1 MTHRFRFTCTR
12 LLPAC
17 ALAALLVGPPG
28 FAPSANA
35 ADVTYP
41 GSNLDKGPLWNID
54 NSLFPAGSLSD
65 NVVTI
70 NSGNVGGDVYGNDV
84 DAAFSPVSNNTVILS
99 GGSVGGDILGGA
111 NNGAV
116 TDNNV
121 SISGFGSVLGS
132 VYGGYGAAEGTVNGN
147 DVSISDSGSVTGNV
161 LGGYSRSVNSH
172 VIGNTV
178 TISGGTVRDIYGGQ
192 SGKGNAL
199 NNRVTLDGAASQTN
213 VIYGGRVEQG
223 TARENAVVMK
233 NGSVTLGIFGG
244 IATADGGQAQDNHVT
259 MSGGSVG
266 EHLIG
271 GYVQNG
277 SGAATGNSVIFNG
290 GSVTEN
296 VYGGRSVNGPAQNNS
311 VTMTNGSANWLLGGY
326 SNSGDASGNRVEVS
340 GGTLSGGV
348 NGGETTSGN
357 ATGNSVD
364 FSNVTAT
371 YVQGGY
377 SGSGS
382 ATGNSLALHSG
393 TVQNNA
399 FGGYVD
405 SGSGEASDNSV
416 TFNGGSVTNN
426 IYGGMSAAGLAQNN
440 SVTMTNGSAKW
451 LLGGYSANGNVIG
464 NSVTFNGGSVTN
476 NIYGGMSA
484 AGLAQNN
491 SVTMTNGSAK
501 WLLGGYSANGNV
513 IGNSVN
519 VSGGTLT
526 GVSGGES
533 NSGSATG
540 NIVSISSGT
549 VQSNVNG
556 GFVASG
562 SGKATGNIV
571 NISGNAD
578 LSTATVAG
586 GISSSDAFTGNTL
599 NKNSDAAV
607 HIARNFASVNFG
619 YSGNANIGELD
630 STPTG
635 SALSG
640 VTVNTNAN
648 NVSFDGVISGS
659 GPITKTGAG
668 TLILS
673 GTNTYSGGTTI
684 SAGTLSIGSDTNIG
698 SGTNTIGNKGTLL
711 LSGNGTYTNDWTLSG
726 AGSAIATD
734 NNNTLSGVLSGNGG
748 LTKTGAG
755 TLTLTGNNT
764 YAGGTAINDGTLKGN
779 IASGTDLSIAASAIY
794 DGDNKARS
802 VGGLNGGGK
811 ILNTDGLTVQS
822 GDFAGIIDNSNTS
835 LLKNGAGTL
844 TLTGNNAYTGSTTIS
859 EGTLKGN
866 IASGTDLSIAA
877 SAIYDGDN
885 KARSVGGLNGGGKI
899 LNTSGLTV
907 QSGTFGGVIDNSNTS
922 LIKTG
927 AGTLTLTGNNAY
939 TGGTTISEGTLKG
952 NIASG
957 TDLSIAASATYDGDN
972 KARSVGDLN
981 GGGNIFNTDGLT
993 VQSGTFDGVID
1004 NSNTSLTKTGAGTLT
1019 LTGNNAYTGSTT
1031 ISEGTLK
1038 GNIASGT
1045 DLSIAASATYD
1056 GANKARSVGGLNGGG
1071 KILNTDGLTVQSGTF
1086 GGVIGNS
1093 NTSLIK
1099 TGAGTLTLTGTNA
1112 YTGSTT
1118 ISEGTLKGNIA
1129 SGTDL
1134 SIADSATYDGDN
1146 KARSVGGLNG
1156 AGNILNTDG
1165 LTVQSGDF
1173 AGSIDNSNSGLTKTG
1188 AGTLTLSGTNTYT
1201 GMTTVRS
1208 GTLALGSDLTSNQLT
1223 LYGGTVFDRGSHNHS
1238 LDNGILSVNGA
1249 NGQSAMYKGDL
1260 SARNATLNFISPVHP
1275 TQPLL
1280 RVTGDADVSGSA
1292 CNVGLAGG
1300 TSLASGSTLTL
1311 LEVDPDKTLTANN
1324 LQRGNGIVQIGSTVA
1339 HDITADVNLDPTTR
1353 RLNAVTAQVS
1363 PGRATD
1369 QSKALSEG
1377 FLGGLALNL
1386 QGADLV
1392 AGRGMDSAVR
1402 ASSGTDDAERHGFAG
1417 FGALSGGSLRYN
1429 TGSHLD
1435 MNSLSL
1441 LTGLAWG
1448 IDLAPGRLTLGAFF
1462 EYGNGSYDTHNSF
1475 TNAASVDGDGNA
1487 YYLGGGI
1494 LARMDFVN
1502 IGPGRFYAE
1511 ASGRAGKTHNE
1522 YDSSDLRD
1530 AAGRKADYDSS
1541 SPYYGLHFGTG
1552 YVWNINDAA
1561 TLDLYGKYF
1570 WTRQQGDSVGLST
1583 GEHLSFDDINSSRL
1597 RFGGRFAYILNEHVA
1612 PYIGAAW
1619 EHEFDG
1625 KARAK
1630 TNGFDI
1636 DAPNLRGNTGIGELG
1651 LSLTPSADLPLTIDL
1666 GVQGYTGKHEGVTG
1680 SLMVKWEF

>member
-147 DVSISDSGSVTGNV
+147 DVSIFDSGSVTGNV

-178 TISGGTVRDIYGGQ
+178 TISGGTVKDIYGGQ

-199 NNRVTLDGAASQTN
+199 NNRVTLDGAASQAN

-244 IATADGGQAQDNHVT
+244 IATVDGGQAQDNHVT
-259 MSGGSVG
+259 MSGGAVG

-277 SGAATGNSVIFNG
+277 NGAATGNSVIFNG

-311 VTMTNGSANWLLGGY
+311 VTMTNGSAKWLLGGY

-382 ATGNSLALHSG
+382 ATGNSLAIRSG

-405 SGSGEASDNSV
+405 SGSGEAS
-416 TFNGGSVTNN
+416 
-426 IYGGMSAAGLAQNN
+426 
-440 SVTMTNGSAKW
+440 
-451 LLGGYSANGNVIG
+451 G
-464 NSVTFNGGSVTN
+464 NSVTFNGGSVAN

-519 VSGGTLT
+519 VSGGT
-526 GVSGGES
+526 
-533 NSGSATG
+533 
-540 NIVSISSGT
+540 

-578 LSTATVAG
+578 LSGAVVAG
-586 GISSSDAFTGNTL
+586 GSSPDGDAFTDNTL
-599 NKNSDAAV
+599 NKNSDATV
-607 HIARNFASVNFG
+607 NIARNFASVNFG
-619 YSGNANIGELD
+619 YSGTANIGELD

-659 GPITKTGAG
+659 GSMTKAGAG

-748 LTKTGAG
+748 LTKTGTG

-811 ILNTDGLTVQS
+811 ILNTDCLTVQ
-822 GDFAGIIDNSNTS
+822 N
-835 LLKNGAGTL
+835 
-844 TLTGNNAYTGSTTIS
+844 
-859 EGTLKGN
+859 
-866 IASGTDLSIAA
+866 
-877 SAIYDGDN
+877 
-885 KARSVGGLNGGGKI
+885 
-899 LNTSGLTV
+899 
-907 QSGTFGGVIDNSNTS
+907 GTFGGVIDNSNTS
-922 LIKTG
+922 
-927 AGTLTLTGNNAY
+927 
-939 TGGTTISEGTLKG
+939 
-952 NIASG
+952 
-957 TDLSIAASATYDGDN
+957 
-972 KARSVGDLN
+972 
-981 GGGNIFNTDGLT
+981 
-993 VQSGTFDGVID
+993 
-1004 NSNTSLTKTGAGTLT
+1004 
-1019 LTGNNAYTGSTT
+1019 
-1031 ISEGTLK
+1031 
-1038 GNIASGT
+1038 
-1045 DLSIAASATYD
+1045 
-1056 GANKARSVGGLNGGG
+1056 
-1071 KILNTDGLTVQSGTF
+1071 
-1086 GGVIGNS
+1086 
-1093 NTSLIK
+1093 
-1099 TGAGTLTLTGTNA
+1099 
-1112 YTGSTT
+1112 
-1118 ISEGTLKGNIA
+1118 
-1129 SGTDL
+1129 
-1134 SIADSATYDGDN
+1134 
-1146 KARSVGGLNG
+1146 
-1156 AGNILNTDG
+1156 
-1165 LTVQSGDF
+1165 
-1173 AGSIDNSNSGLTKTG
+1173 LTKTG

-1208 GTLALGSDLTSNQLT
+1208 GALALGSDLTSNQLT
-1223 LYGGTVFDRGSHNHS
+1223 LYGGTVFDRGSHNHN

-1625 KARAK
+1625 KARAT

-1636 DAPNLRGNTGIGELG
+1636 DAPNLHGNTGIGELG

-1666 GVQGYTGKHEGVTG
+1666 GVQGYTGKREGVTG

>member
-147 DVSISDSGSVTGNV
+147 DVSIFDSGSVTGNV

-178 TISGGTVRDIYGGQ
+178 TISGGTVKDIYGGQ

-199 NNRVTLDGAASQTN
+199 NNRVTLDGAASQAN

-244 IATADGGQAQDNHVT
+244 IATVDGGQAQDNHVT
-259 MSGGSVG
+259 MSGGAVG

-277 SGAATGNSVIFNG
+277 NGAATGNSVIFNG

-311 VTMTNGSANWLLGGY
+311 VTMTNGSAKWLLGGY

-382 ATGNSLALHSG
+382 ATGNSLAIRSG

-405 SGSGEASDNSV
+405 SGSGEAS
-416 TFNGGSVTNN
+416 
-426 IYGGMSAAGLAQNN
+426 
-440 SVTMTNGSAKW
+440 
-451 LLGGYSANGNVIG
+451 G
-464 NSVTFNGGSVTN
+464 NSVTFNGGSVAN

-519 VSGGTLT
+519 VSGGT
-526 GVSGGES
+526 
-533 NSGSATG
+533 
-540 NIVSISSGT
+540 

-578 LSTATVAG
+578 LSGAVVAG
-586 GISSSDAFTGNTL
+586 GSSPDGDAFTDNTL
-599 NKNSDAAV
+599 NKNSDATV
-607 HIARNFASVNFG
+607 NIARNFASVNFG
-619 YSGNANIGELD
+619 YSGTANIGELD

-659 GPITKTGAG
+659 GSMTKAGAG

-748 LTKTGAG
+748 LTKTGTG

-822 GDFAGIIDNSNTS
+822 GDFAGFIDNSNTS
-835 LLKNGAGTL
+835 LTKTGAGTL
-844 TLTGNNAYTGSTTIS
+844 TLTGNNAYTGGTTVS

-899 LNTSGLTV
+899 LNTDCLTVQNGTFGGVIDNSNTSLTKTGAGTLTLTGNNAYTSGTTISEGTLKGNIASGTDLSIVDSAIYDGDNKARSVGGLNGGGKILNTDCLTVQNGTFGGVIDNSNTSLTKTGAGTLTLTGNNAYTSGTTISEGTLKGNIASGTDLSIAAGAIYDGDNKARSVGGLNGGGKILNTDGLTV
-907 QSGTFGGVIDNSNTS
+907 QSGAFGGVIDNSNTS

-939 TGGTTISEGTLKG
+939 TGGTTINAGTLKG

-993 VQSGTFDGVID
+993 VQSGTFGGVID
-1004 NSNTSLTKTGAGTLT
+1004 NSNTS
-1019 LTGNNAYTGSTT
+1019 
-1031 ISEGTLK
+1031 
-1038 GNIASGT
+1038 
-1045 DLSIAASATYD
+1045 
-1056 GANKARSVGGLNGGG
+1056 
-1071 KILNTDGLTVQSGTF
+1071 
-1086 GGVIGNS
+1086 
-1093 NTSLIK
+1093 
-1099 TGAGTLTLTGTNA
+1099 
-1112 YTGSTT
+1112 
-1118 ISEGTLKGNIA
+1118 
-1129 SGTDL
+1129 
-1134 SIADSATYDGDN
+1134 
-1146 KARSVGGLNG
+1146 
-1156 AGNILNTDG
+1156 
-1165 LTVQSGDF
+1165 
-1173 AGSIDNSNSGLTKTG
+1173 LTKTG

-1208 GTLALGSDLTSNQLT
+1208 GALALGSDLTSNQLT
-1223 LYGGTVFDRGSHNHS
+1223 LYGGTVFDRGSHNHN

-1625 KARAK
+1625 KARAT

-1636 DAPNLRGNTGIGELG
+1636 DAPNLHGNTGIGELG

-1666 GVQGYTGKHEGVTG
+1666 GVQGYTGKREGVTG

>member
-28 FAPSANA
+28 FAPSTNA

-41 GSNLDKGPLWNID
+41 GSNLDKGPLWNIG

-70 NSGNVGGDVYGNDV
+70 NSGNVSGDVYGNDV

-116 TDNNV
+116 TGNKV

-172 VIGNTV
+172 LIGNTV

-199 NNRVTLDGAASQTN
+199 NNRVTLDGAASQAN

-326 SNSGDASGNRVEVS
+326 SDSGDVSGNSVNVS

-357 ATGNSVD
+357 ATGNSAD

-416 TFNGGSVTNN
+416 TFNGGSVANN

-464 NSVTFNGGSVTN
+464 NS
-476 NIYGGMSA
+476 I
-484 AGLAQNN
+484 
-491 SVTMTNGSAK
+491 
-501 WLLGGYSANGNV
+501 
-513 IGNSVN
+513 N

-540 NIVSISSGT
+540 NIVSISGGT

-659 GPITKTGAG
+659 GSITKAGAG

-748 LTKTGAG
+748 LTKKGG
-755 TLTLTGNNT
+755 GILTLTGNNAYT
-764 YAGGTAINDGTLKGN
+764 GSTTISEGTLKGN

-835 LLKNGAGTL
+835 L
-844 TLTGNNAYTGSTTIS
+844 
-859 EGTLKGN
+859 
-866 IASGTDLSIAA
+866 
-877 SAIYDGDN
+877 
-885 KARSVGGLNGGGKI
+885 
-899 LNTSGLTV
+899 
-907 QSGTFGGVIDNSNTS
+907 
-922 LIKTG
+922 
-927 AGTLTLTGNNAY
+927 
-939 TGGTTISEGTLKG
+939 
-952 NIASG
+952 
-957 TDLSIAASATYDGDN
+957 
-972 KARSVGDLN
+972 
-981 GGGNIFNTDGLT
+981 
-993 VQSGTFDGVID
+993 
-1004 NSNTSLTKTGAGTLT
+1004 
-1019 LTGNNAYTGSTT
+1019 
-1031 ISEGTLK
+1031 
-1038 GNIASGT
+1038 
-1045 DLSIAASATYD
+1045 
-1056 GANKARSVGGLNGGG
+1056 
-1071 KILNTDGLTVQSGTF
+1071 
-1086 GGVIGNS
+1086 
-1093 NTSLIK
+1093 
-1099 TGAGTLTLTGTNA
+1099 
-1112 YTGSTT
+1112 
-1118 ISEGTLKGNIA
+1118 
-1129 SGTDL
+1129 
-1134 SIADSATYDGDN
+1134 
-1146 KARSVGGLNG
+1146 
-1156 AGNILNTDG
+1156 
-1165 LTVQSGDF
+1165 
-1173 AGSIDNSNSGLTKTG
+1173 TKTG

-1208 GTLALGSDLTSNQLT
+1208 GTLTLGSDLTSNQLT

-1238 LDNGILSVNGA
+1238 MDNGILSVNGV

-1275 TQPLL
+1275 TQSLL
-1280 RVTGDADVSGSA
+1280 RVTGDTDVSGSA
-1292 CNVGLAGG
+1292 YNVGLAGG

-1417 FGALSGGSLRYN
+1417 FGVLSGGSLRYN

-1625 KARAK
+1625 KARAR

>member
-41 GSNLDKGPLWNID
+41 GSNLDKGPLWNIG

-65 NVVTI
+65 NKVTI
-70 NSGNVGGDVYGNDV
+70 NSGNVSGDVYGNDV

-147 DVSISDSGSVTGNV
+147 DVSIFDSGSVTGNV

-172 VIGNTV
+172 VIENTV

-199 NNRVTLDGAASQTN
+199 NNSVTLDGAVSQAN

-326 SNSGDASGNRVEVS
+326 S
-340 GGTLSGGV
+340 
-348 NGGETTSGN
+348 
-357 ATGNSVD
+357 
-364 FSNVTAT
+364 
-371 YVQGGY
+371 
-377 SGSGS
+377 
-382 ATGNSLALHSG
+382 
-393 TVQNNA
+393 
-399 FGGYVD
+399 
-405 SGSGEASDNSV
+405 
-416 TFNGGSVTNN
+416 
-426 IYGGMSAAGLAQNN
+426 
-440 SVTMTNGSAKW
+440 
-451 LLGGYSANGNVIG
+451 
-464 NSVTFNGGSVTN
+464 
-476 NIYGGMSA
+476 
-484 AGLAQNN
+484 
-491 SVTMTNGSAK
+491 
-501 WLLGGYSANGNV
+501 ANGNV

-540 NIVSISSGT
+540 NIVSISGGT

-578 LSTATVAG
+578 LSGAVVAG
-586 GISSSDAFTGNTL
+586 GSSPDGDAFTDNTL

-607 HIARNFASVNFG
+607 HLARNFASVNFG
-619 YSGNANIGELD
+619 YSGTANIGELD

-659 GPITKTGAG
+659 GSITKTGAG

-755 TLTLTGNNT
+755 TLTL
-764 YAGGTAINDGTLKGN
+764 
-779 IASGTDLSIAASAIY
+779 
-794 DGDNKARS
+794 
-802 VGGLNGGGK
+802 
-811 ILNTDGLTVQS
+811 
-822 GDFAGIIDNSNTS
+822 
-835 LLKNGAGTL
+835 
-844 TLTGNNAYTGSTTIS
+844 
-859 EGTLKGN
+859 
-866 IASGTDLSIAA
+866 
-877 SAIYDGDN
+877 
-885 KARSVGGLNGGGKI
+885 
-899 LNTSGLTV
+899 
-907 QSGTFGGVIDNSNTS
+907 
-922 LIKTG
+922 
-927 AGTLTLTGNNAY
+927 
-939 TGGTTISEGTLKG
+939 
-952 NIASG
+952 
-957 TDLSIAASATYDGDN
+957 
-972 KARSVGDLN
+972 
-981 GGGNIFNTDGLT
+981 
-993 VQSGTFDGVID
+993 
-1004 NSNTSLTKTGAGTLT
+1004 
-1019 LTGNNAYTGSTT
+1019 
-1031 ISEGTLK
+1031 
-1038 GNIASGT
+1038 
-1045 DLSIAASATYD
+1045 
-1056 GANKARSVGGLNGGG
+1056 
-1071 KILNTDGLTVQSGTF
+1071 
-1086 GGVIGNS
+1086 
-1093 NTSLIK
+1093 
-1099 TGAGTLTLTGTNA
+1099 
-1112 YTGSTT
+1112 
-1118 ISEGTLKGNIA
+1118 
-1129 SGTDL
+1129 
-1134 SIADSATYDGDN
+1134 
-1146 KARSVGGLNG
+1146 
-1156 AGNILNTDG
+1156 
-1165 LTVQSGDF
+1165 
-1173 AGSIDNSNSGLTKTG
+1173 
-1188 AGTLTLSGTNTYT
+1188 SGTNTYT

-1208 GTLALGSDLTSNQLT
+1208 GTLALGSELTSNQLT

-1311 LEVDPDKTLTANN
+1311 LDVDPDKTLTANN

-1339 HDITADVNLDPTTR
+1339 HDITTDVALDPTTG
-1353 RLNAVTAQVS
+1353 RLSAVTAQVS

-1625 KARAK
+1625 KARAR

-1651 LSLTPSADLPLTIDL
+1651 LSLTPSADLPLTVDL

>member
-147 DVSISDSGSVTGNV
+147 DVSIFDSGSVTGNV

-199 NNRVTLDGAASQTN
+199 NNSVTLDGAASQAN

-259 MSGGSVG
+259 MSGGAVG

-311 VTMTNGSANWLLGGY
+311 VTMTNGSAKWLLGGY

-464 NSVTFNGGSVTN
+464 NSV
-476 NIYGGMSA
+476 NI
-484 AGLAQNN
+484 
-491 SVTMTNGSAK
+491 
-501 WLLGGYSANGNV
+501 
-513 IGNSVN
+513 
-519 VSGGTLT
+519 SGGTLT

-540 NIVSISSGT
+540 NIVSISGGT

-659 GPITKTGAG
+659 GSITKTGAG

-684 SAGTLSIGSDTNIG
+684 SAGTL
-698 SGTNTIGNKGTLL
+698 
-711 LSGNGTYTNDWTLSG
+711 
-726 AGSAIATD
+726 
-734 NNNTLSGVLSGNGG
+734 
-748 LTKTGAG
+748 
-755 TLTLTGNNT
+755 
-764 YAGGTAINDGTLKGN
+764 KGN
-779 IASGTDLSIAASAIY
+779 IASGTDLSIADSAIY

-802 VGGLNGGGK
+802 VGGLNGAGK
-811 ILNTDGLTVQS
+811 ILNTNGLTVQS

-859 EGTLKGN
+859 AGTLKGN
-866 IASGTDLSIAA
+866 IASGTDLSIAD

-885 KARSVGGLNGGGKI
+885 KARSVGGLNGAGKI
-899 LNTSGLTV
+899 LNTNGLTV
-907 QSGTFGGVIDNSNTS
+907 QSGDFAGIIDNSNTSLLKNGAGTLTLTGNNAYTGSTTISAGTLKGNIASGTDLSIADSATYDGDNKARSVGGLNGDGKILNTDGLTVQNGTFGGVIDNSNTS
-922 LIKTG
+922 LTKTG
-927 AGTLTLTGNNAY
+927 AGTLTLTRNNAY

-957 TDLSIAASATYDGDN
+957 TDLSIVDNATYDGDN
-972 KARSVGDLN
+972 KARSVGGLN
-981 GGGNIFNTDGLT
+981 GGGN
-993 VQSGTFDGVID
+993 
-1004 NSNTSLTKTGAGTLT
+1004 
-1019 LTGNNAYTGSTT
+1019 
-1031 ISEGTLK
+1031 
-1038 GNIASGT
+1038 
-1045 DLSIAASATYD
+1045 
-1056 GANKARSVGGLNGGG
+1056 
-1071 KILNTDGLTVQSGTF
+1071 ILNTDGLTVQSGTF

-1112 YTGSTT
+1112 YTGGTT

-1134 SIADSATYDGDN
+1134 SIADSATYDGAN

-1156 AGNILNTDG
+1156 GGKILNTNG

-1173 AGSIDNSNSGLTKTG
+1173 AGIIDNSNTSLLKTG

-1249 NGQSAMYKGDL
+1249 NGQSSMYKGDL

-1441 LTGLAWG
+1441 LTGLSWG

-1625 KARAK
+1625 KARAT

-1636 DAPNLRGNTGIGELG
+1636 DAPNLHGNTGIGELG
-1651 LSLTPSADLPLTIDL
+1651 ISLTPSADLPLTVDL
-1666 GVQGYTGKHEGVTG
+1666 GVQGYTGKREGVTG

>member
-41 GSNLDKGPLWNID
+41 GSNLDKGPLWNIG

-65 NVVTI
+65 NKVTI
-70 NSGNVGGDVYGNDV
+70 NSGNVSGDVYGNDV

-147 DVSISDSGSVTGNV
+147 DVSIFDSGSVTGNV

-172 VIGNTV
+172 VIENTV

-199 NNRVTLDGAASQTN
+199 NNSVTLDGAVSQAN

-326 SNSGDASGNRVEVS
+326 S
-340 GGTLSGGV
+340 
-348 NGGETTSGN
+348 
-357 ATGNSVD
+357 
-364 FSNVTAT
+364 
-371 YVQGGY
+371 
-377 SGSGS
+377 
-382 ATGNSLALHSG
+382 
-393 TVQNNA
+393 
-399 FGGYVD
+399 
-405 SGSGEASDNSV
+405 
-416 TFNGGSVTNN
+416 
-426 IYGGMSAAGLAQNN
+426 
-440 SVTMTNGSAKW
+440 
-451 LLGGYSANGNVIG
+451 
-464 NSVTFNGGSVTN
+464 
-476 NIYGGMSA
+476 
-484 AGLAQNN
+484 
-491 SVTMTNGSAK
+491 
-501 WLLGGYSANGNV
+501 ANGNV

-540 NIVSISSGT
+540 NIVSISGGT

-556 GFVASG
+556 CFVASG

-578 LSTATVAG
+578 LSGAVVAG
-586 GISSSDAFTGNTL
+586 GSSPDGDAFTDNTL

-607 HIARNFASVNFG
+607 HLARNFASVNFG
-619 YSGNANIGELD
+619 YSGTANIGELD

-659 GPITKTGAG
+659 GSITKTGAG

-755 TLTLTGNNT
+755 TLTL
-764 YAGGTAINDGTLKGN
+764 
-779 IASGTDLSIAASAIY
+779 
-794 DGDNKARS
+794 
-802 VGGLNGGGK
+802 
-811 ILNTDGLTVQS
+811 
-822 GDFAGIIDNSNTS
+822 
-835 LLKNGAGTL
+835 
-844 TLTGNNAYTGSTTIS
+844 
-859 EGTLKGN
+859 
-866 IASGTDLSIAA
+866 
-877 SAIYDGDN
+877 
-885 KARSVGGLNGGGKI
+885 
-899 LNTSGLTV
+899 
-907 QSGTFGGVIDNSNTS
+907 
-922 LIKTG
+922 
-927 AGTLTLTGNNAY
+927 
-939 TGGTTISEGTLKG
+939 
-952 NIASG
+952 
-957 TDLSIAASATYDGDN
+957 
-972 KARSVGDLN
+972 
-981 GGGNIFNTDGLT
+981 
-993 VQSGTFDGVID
+993 
-1004 NSNTSLTKTGAGTLT
+1004 
-1019 LTGNNAYTGSTT
+1019 
-1031 ISEGTLK
+1031 
-1038 GNIASGT
+1038 
-1045 DLSIAASATYD
+1045 
-1056 GANKARSVGGLNGGG
+1056 
-1071 KILNTDGLTVQSGTF
+1071 
-1086 GGVIGNS
+1086 
-1093 NTSLIK
+1093 
-1099 TGAGTLTLTGTNA
+1099 
-1112 YTGSTT
+1112 
-1118 ISEGTLKGNIA
+1118 
-1129 SGTDL
+1129 
-1134 SIADSATYDGDN
+1134 
-1146 KARSVGGLNG
+1146 
-1156 AGNILNTDG
+1156 
-1165 LTVQSGDF
+1165 
-1173 AGSIDNSNSGLTKTG
+1173 
-1188 AGTLTLSGTNTYT
+1188 SGTNTYT

-1208 GTLALGSDLTSNQLT
+1208 GTLALGSELTSNQLT

-1311 LEVDPDKTLTANN
+1311 LDVDPDKTLTANN

-1339 HDITADVNLDPTTR
+1339 HDITTDVALDPTTG
-1353 RLNAVTAQVS
+1353 RLSAVTAQVS

-1625 KARAK
+1625 KARAR

-1651 LSLTPSADLPLTIDL
+1651 LSLTPSADLPLTVDL

>member
-41 GSNLDKGPLWNID
+41 GSNLDKGPLWNIG

-65 NVVTI
+65 NVVTT

-326 SNSGDASGNRVEVS
+326 SDSGDVSGNSVNVS

-464 NSVTFNGGSVTN
+464 NSV
-476 NIYGGMSA
+476 
-484 AGLAQNN
+484 
-491 SVTMTNGSAK
+491 
-501 WLLGGYSANGNV
+501 
-513 IGNSVN
+513 N

-540 NIVSISSGT
+540 NIVSISGGT

-578 LSTATVAG
+578 LSGAVVAG
-586 GISSSDAFTGNTL
+586 GSSPDGDAFTDNTL

-607 HIARNFASVNFG
+607 HLARNFASVNFG
-619 YSGNANIGELD
+619 YSGTANIGELD

-659 GPITKTGAG
+659 GSITKTGAG

-734 NNNTLSGVLSGNGG
+734 NNNTLSGVLSGNG
-748 LTKTGAG
+748 
-755 TLTLTGNNT
+755 
-764 YAGGTAINDGTLKGN
+764 
-779 IASGTDLSIAASAIY
+779 
-794 DGDNKARS
+794 
-802 VGGLNGGGK
+802 
-811 ILNTDGLTVQS
+811 
-822 GDFAGIIDNSNTS
+822 
-835 LLKNGAGTL
+835 
-844 TLTGNNAYTGSTTIS
+844 
-859 EGTLKGN
+859 
-866 IASGTDLSIAA
+866 
-877 SAIYDGDN
+877 
-885 KARSVGGLNGGGKI
+885 
-899 LNTSGLTV
+899 
-907 QSGTFGGVIDNSNTS
+907 
-922 LIKTG
+922 
-927 AGTLTLTGNNAY
+927 
-939 TGGTTISEGTLKG
+939 
-952 NIASG
+952 
-957 TDLSIAASATYDGDN
+957 
-972 KARSVGDLN
+972 
-981 GGGNIFNTDGLT
+981 
-993 VQSGTFDGVID
+993 
-1004 NSNTSLTKTGAGTLT
+1004 
-1019 LTGNNAYTGSTT
+1019 
-1031 ISEGTLK
+1031 
-1038 GNIASGT
+1038 
-1045 DLSIAASATYD
+1045 
-1056 GANKARSVGGLNGGG
+1056 
-1071 KILNTDGLTVQSGTF
+1071 
-1086 GGVIGNS
+1086 
-1093 NTSLIK
+1093 
-1099 TGAGTLTLTGTNA
+1099 
-1112 YTGSTT
+1112 
-1118 ISEGTLKGNIA
+1118 
-1129 SGTDL
+1129 
-1134 SIADSATYDGDN
+1134 
-1146 KARSVGGLNG
+1146 
-1156 AGNILNTDG
+1156 
-1165 LTVQSGDF
+1165 
-1173 AGSIDNSNSGLTKTG
+1173 GLTKTG

-1292 CNVGLAGG
+1292 YNVGLSGG
-1300 TSLASGSTLTL
+1300 TSLAAGSTLTL
-1311 LEVDPDKTLTANN
+1311 LEVGAGKMLTANN
-1324 LQRGNGIVQIGSTVA
+1324 LRKGGGIVQIGSTVA
-1339 HDITADVNLDPTTR
+1339 HDITTDVALDPTTG

-1369 QSKALSEG
+1369 QSKALPEG

-1502 IGPGRFYAE
+1502 TGPGRFYAE

>member
-147 DVSISDSGSVTGNV
+147 DVSIFDSGSVTGNV

-199 NNRVTLDGAASQTN
+199 NNSVTLDGAASQAN

-259 MSGGSVG
+259 MSGGAVG

-311 VTMTNGSANWLLGGY
+311 VTMTNGSAKWLLGGY

-382 ATGNSLALHSG
+382 ATGNSLAIRSG

-405 SGSGEASDNSV
+405 SGSGEAS
-416 TFNGGSVTNN
+416 
-426 IYGGMSAAGLAQNN
+426 
-440 SVTMTNGSAKW
+440 
-451 LLGGYSANGNVIG
+451 G

-578 LSTATVAG
+578 LSGAVVAG
-586 GISSSDAFTGNTL
+586 GSSPDGDAFTGNTL

-619 YSGNANIGELD
+619 YSGNANNGELD

-659 GPITKTGAG
+659 GSITKTGAG

-779 IASGTDLSIAASAIY
+779 IASGTDLSIAASTTY

-802 VGGLNGGGK
+802 VGGLNGGG
-811 ILNTDGLTVQS
+811 N
-822 GDFAGIIDNSNTS
+822 
-835 LLKNGAGTL
+835 
-844 TLTGNNAYTGSTTIS
+844 
-859 EGTLKGN
+859 
-866 IASGTDLSIAA
+866 
-877 SAIYDGDN
+877 
-885 KARSVGGLNGGGKI
+885 
-899 LNTSGLTV
+899 
-907 QSGTFGGVIDNSNTS
+907 
-922 LIKTG
+922 
-927 AGTLTLTGNNAY
+927 
-939 TGGTTISEGTLKG
+939 
-952 NIASG
+952 
-957 TDLSIAASATYDGDN
+957 
-972 KARSVGDLN
+972 
-981 GGGNIFNTDGLT
+981 
-993 VQSGTFDGVID
+993 
-1004 NSNTSLTKTGAGTLT
+1004 
-1019 LTGNNAYTGSTT
+1019 
-1031 ISEGTLK
+1031 
-1038 GNIASGT
+1038 
-1045 DLSIAASATYD
+1045 
-1056 GANKARSVGGLNGGG
+1056 
-1071 KILNTDGLTVQSGTF
+1071 ILNTDGLTVQSGTF

-1099 TGAGTLTLTGTNA
+1099 TGAGTLTLTGNNA

-1208 GTLALGSDLTSNQLT
+1208 GTLALGNDLTSNQLT

-1619 EHEFDG
+1619 EHELDG
-1625 KARAK
+1625 KARAT

-1636 DAPNLRGNTGIGELG
+1636 DAPNLHGNTGIGELG

>member
-132 VYGGYGAAEGTVNGN
+132 VYGGYGAAEGTVSGN
-147 DVSISDSGSVTGNV
+147 NVSIFDSGSVNRNV

-199 NNRVTLDGAASQTN
+199 NNSVTLDGAASQAN

-326 SNSGDASGNRVEVS
+326 SDSGDVSGNSVNVS

-382 ATGNSLALHSG
+382 ATGNSLAIRSG

-405 SGSGEASDNSV
+405 SGSGEAS
-416 TFNGGSVTNN
+416 
-426 IYGGMSAAGLAQNN
+426 
-440 SVTMTNGSAKW
+440 
-451 LLGGYSANGNVIG
+451 G

-540 NIVSISSGT
+540 NIVSISGGT

-578 LSTATVAG
+578 LSGAVVAG
-586 GISSSDAFTGNTL
+586 GSSPDGDAFTDNTL

-607 HIARNFASVNFG
+607 HLARNFASVNFG
-619 YSGNANIGELD
+619 YSGTANIGELD

-659 GPITKTGAG
+659 GSITKTGAG

-755 TLTLTGNNT
+755 TLTL
-764 YAGGTAINDGTLKGN
+764 
-779 IASGTDLSIAASAIY
+779 
-794 DGDNKARS
+794 
-802 VGGLNGGGK
+802 
-811 ILNTDGLTVQS
+811 
-822 GDFAGIIDNSNTS
+822 
-835 LLKNGAGTL
+835 
-844 TLTGNNAYTGSTTIS
+844 
-859 EGTLKGN
+859 
-866 IASGTDLSIAA
+866 
-877 SAIYDGDN
+877 
-885 KARSVGGLNGGGKI
+885 
-899 LNTSGLTV
+899 
-907 QSGTFGGVIDNSNTS
+907 
-922 LIKTG
+922 
-927 AGTLTLTGNNAY
+927 
-939 TGGTTISEGTLKG
+939 
-952 NIASG
+952 
-957 TDLSIAASATYDGDN
+957 
-972 KARSVGDLN
+972 
-981 GGGNIFNTDGLT
+981 
-993 VQSGTFDGVID
+993 
-1004 NSNTSLTKTGAGTLT
+1004 
-1019 LTGNNAYTGSTT
+1019 
-1031 ISEGTLK
+1031 
-1038 GNIASGT
+1038 
-1045 DLSIAASATYD
+1045 
-1056 GANKARSVGGLNGGG
+1056 
-1071 KILNTDGLTVQSGTF
+1071 
-1086 GGVIGNS
+1086 
-1093 NTSLIK
+1093 
-1099 TGAGTLTLTGTNA
+1099 
-1112 YTGSTT
+1112 
-1118 ISEGTLKGNIA
+1118 
-1129 SGTDL
+1129 
-1134 SIADSATYDGDN
+1134 
-1146 KARSVGGLNG
+1146 
-1156 AGNILNTDG
+1156 
-1165 LTVQSGDF
+1165 
-1173 AGSIDNSNSGLTKTG
+1173 
-1188 AGTLTLSGTNTYT
+1188 SGTNTYT

-1208 GTLALGSDLTSNQLT
+1208 GTLALGSELTSNQLT

-1311 LEVDPDKTLTANN
+1311 LDVDPDKTLTANN

-1339 HDITADVNLDPTTR
+1339 HDITTDVALDPTTG
-1353 RLNAVTAQVS
+1353 RLSAVTAQVS

-1625 KARAK
+1625 KARAR

-1651 LSLTPSADLPLTIDL
+1651 LSLTPSADLPLTVDL

>member
-1 MTHRFRFTCTR
+1 
-12 LLPAC
+12 
-17 ALAALLVGPPG
+17 
-28 FAPSANA
+28 
-35 ADVTYP
+35 
-41 GSNLDKGPLWNID
+41 
-54 NSLFPAGSLSD
+54 
-65 NVVTI
+65 
-70 NSGNVGGDVYGNDV
+70 
-84 DAAFSPVSNNTVILS
+84 
-99 GGSVGGDILGGA
+99 
-111 NNGAV
+111 
-116 TDNNV
+116 
-121 SISGFGSVLGS
+121 
-132 VYGGYGAAEGTVNGN
+132 
-147 DVSISDSGSVTGNV
+147 
-161 LGGYSRSVNSH
+161 
-172 VIGNTV
+172 
-178 TISGGTVRDIYGGQ
+178 
-192 SGKGNAL
+192 
-199 NNRVTLDGAASQTN
+199 
-213 VIYGGRVEQG
+213 
-223 TARENAVVMK
+223 
-233 NGSVTLGIFGG
+233 
-244 IATADGGQAQDNHVT
+244 
-259 MSGGSVG
+259 
-266 EHLIG
+266 
-271 GYVQNG
+271 
-277 SGAATGNSVIFNG
+277 
-290 GSVTEN
+290 
-296 VYGGRSVNGPAQNNS
+296 
-311 VTMTNGSANWLLGGY
+311 MTNGSANWLLGGY
-326 SNSGDASGNRVEVS
+326 SDSGDVSGNSVNVS

-371 YVQGGY
+371 YIQGGY

-464 NSVTFNGGSVTN
+464 NSV
-476 NIYGGMSA
+476 NI
-484 AGLAQNN
+484 
-491 SVTMTNGSAK
+491 
-501 WLLGGYSANGNV
+501 
-513 IGNSVN
+513 
-519 VSGGTLT
+519 SGGTLT

-540 NIVSISSGT
+540 NIVSISGGT

-659 GPITKTGAG
+659 GSITKTGAG

-684 SAGTLSIGSDTNIG
+684 SAGTL
-698 SGTNTIGNKGTLL
+698 
-711 LSGNGTYTNDWTLSG
+711 
-726 AGSAIATD
+726 
-734 NNNTLSGVLSGNGG
+734 
-748 LTKTGAG
+748 
-755 TLTLTGNNT
+755 
-764 YAGGTAINDGTLKGN
+764 KGN
-779 IASGTDLSIAASAIY
+779 IASGTDLSIADSAIY

-802 VGGLNGGGK
+802 VGGLNGAGK
-811 ILNTDGLTVQS
+811 ILNTNGLTVQS

-835 LLKNGAGTL
+835 LT
-844 TLTGNNAYTGSTTIS
+844 
-859 EGTLKGN
+859 
-866 IASGTDLSIAA
+866 
-877 SAIYDGDN
+877 
-885 KARSVGGLNGGGKI
+885 
-899 LNTSGLTV
+899 
-907 QSGTFGGVIDNSNTS
+907 
-922 LIKTG
+922 KTG
-927 AGTLTLTGNNAY
+927 AGTLTLTRNNAY

-957 TDLSIAASATYDGDN
+957 TDLSIAD
-972 KARSVGDLN
+972 
-981 GGGNIFNTDGLT
+981 
-993 VQSGTFDGVID
+993 
-1004 NSNTSLTKTGAGTLT
+1004 
-1019 LTGNNAYTGSTT
+1019 
-1031 ISEGTLK
+1031 
-1038 GNIASGT
+1038 
-1045 DLSIAASATYD
+1045 SATYD

-1071 KILNTDGLTVQSGTF
+1071 KILNT
-1086 GGVIGNS
+1086 N
-1093 NTSLIK
+1093 
-1099 TGAGTLTLTGTNA
+1099 
-1112 YTGSTT
+1112 
-1118 ISEGTLKGNIA
+1118 
-1129 SGTDL
+1129 
-1134 SIADSATYDGDN
+1134 
-1146 KARSVGGLNG
+1146 
-1156 AGNILNTDG
+1156 G

-1173 AGSIDNSNSGLTKTG
+1173 AGIIDNSNTSLLKTG

-1249 NGQSAMYKGDL
+1249 NGQSSMYKGDL

-1441 LTGLAWG
+1441 LTGLSWG

-1625 KARAK
+1625 KARAT

-1636 DAPNLRGNTGIGELG
+1636 DAPNLHGNTGIGELG
-1651 LSLTPSADLPLTIDL
+1651 ISLTPSADLPLTVDL
-1666 GVQGYTGKHEGVTG
+1666 GVQGYTGKREGVTG

>member
-17 ALAALLVGPPG
+17 ALAALLAGPPG

-35 ADVTYP
+35 ADITYP
-41 GSNLDKGPLWNID
+41 GSSLDKSPLWQAIND
-54 NSLFPAGSLSD
+54 CLFPAGSLSD
-65 NVVTI
+65 NKVTI
-70 NSGNVGGDVYGNDV
+70 NSGNVSGDVYGNDV

-116 TDNNV
+116 TGNKV

-147 DVSISDSGSVTGNV
+147 DVSIFDSGSVTGNV

-199 NNRVTLDGAASQTN
+199 NNSVTLDGAASQAN

-233 NGSVTLGIFGG
+233 NGNVALGIFGG

-277 SGAATGNSVIFNG
+277 NGEASGNSVIFNG

-311 VTMTNGSANWLLGGY
+311 VTMTNGSAKWLLGGY

-382 ATGNSLALHSG
+382 ATGNSLTIRSG

-405 SGSGEASDNSV
+405 SGSGEAS
-416 TFNGGSVTNN
+416 
-426 IYGGMSAAGLAQNN
+426 
-440 SVTMTNGSAKW
+440 
-451 LLGGYSANGNVIG
+451 G

-484 AGLAQNN
+484 AGLAQSN
-491 SVTMTNGSAK
+491 SVIMTNGSAN
-501 WLLGGYSANGNV
+501 WLLGGYSDSGDV
-513 IGNSVN
+513 SGNSVN

-540 NIVSISSGT
+540 NIVSISGGT

-578 LSTATVAG
+578 LSGAVVVG
-586 GISSSDAFTGNTL
+586 GSSPDGDAFTGNTL

-607 HIARNFASVNFG
+607 KVARNFASVNFN
-619 YSGNANIGELD
+619 YSGNANIGGLE
-630 STPTG
+630 SAPTG
-635 SALSG
+635 STLSG

-659 GPITKTGAG
+659 GSITKAGAG

-755 TLTLTGNNT
+755 TLTL
-764 YAGGTAINDGTLKGN
+764 
-779 IASGTDLSIAASAIY
+779 
-794 DGDNKARS
+794 
-802 VGGLNGGGK
+802 
-811 ILNTDGLTVQS
+811 
-822 GDFAGIIDNSNTS
+822 
-835 LLKNGAGTL
+835 
-844 TLTGNNAYTGSTTIS
+844 
-859 EGTLKGN
+859 
-866 IASGTDLSIAA
+866 
-877 SAIYDGDN
+877 
-885 KARSVGGLNGGGKI
+885 
-899 LNTSGLTV
+899 
-907 QSGTFGGVIDNSNTS
+907 
-922 LIKTG
+922 
-927 AGTLTLTGNNAY
+927 
-939 TGGTTISEGTLKG
+939 
-952 NIASG
+952 
-957 TDLSIAASATYDGDN
+957 
-972 KARSVGDLN
+972 
-981 GGGNIFNTDGLT
+981 
-993 VQSGTFDGVID
+993 
-1004 NSNTSLTKTGAGTLT
+1004 
-1019 LTGNNAYTGSTT
+1019 
-1031 ISEGTLK
+1031 
-1038 GNIASGT
+1038 
-1045 DLSIAASATYD
+1045 
-1056 GANKARSVGGLNGGG
+1056 
-1071 KILNTDGLTVQSGTF
+1071 
-1086 GGVIGNS
+1086 
-1093 NTSLIK
+1093 
-1099 TGAGTLTLTGTNA
+1099 
-1112 YTGSTT
+1112 
-1118 ISEGTLKGNIA
+1118 
-1129 SGTDL
+1129 
-1134 SIADSATYDGDN
+1134 
-1146 KARSVGGLNG
+1146 
-1156 AGNILNTDG
+1156 
-1165 LTVQSGDF
+1165 
-1173 AGSIDNSNSGLTKTG
+1173 
-1188 AGTLTLSGTNTYT
+1188 SGTNTYT

-1223 LYGGTVFDRGSHNHS
+1223 LYGGTGFDRGSHNHS

-1530 AAGRKADYDSS
+1530 AAGRKSDYDSS

>member
-199 NNRVTLDGAASQTN
+199 NNSVTLDGAASQAN

-259 MSGGSVG
+259 MSGGAVG

-277 SGAATGNSVIFNG
+277 NGAATGNSVIFNG

-311 VTMTNGSANWLLGGY
+311 VTMTNGSAKWLLGGY

-382 ATGNSLALHSG
+382 ATGNSLALRSG

-426 IYGGMSAAGLAQNN
+426 IYGGMSAAGLAQSN
-440 SVTMTNGSAKW
+440 SVIMTNGSANW
-451 LLGGYSANGNVIG
+451 LLGGYSDSGDV
-464 NSVTFNGGSVTN
+464 S
-476 NIYGGMSA
+476 
-484 AGLAQNN
+484 
-491 SVTMTNGSAK
+491 
-501 WLLGGYSANGNV
+501 
-513 IGNSVN
+513 GNSVN
-519 VSGGTLT
+519 
-526 GVSGGES
+526 VSGGES

-578 LSTATVAG
+578 LSGAVVAG
-586 GISSSDAFTGNTL
+586 GSSPDGDAFTGNTL

-607 HIARNFASVNFG
+607 NIARNFASVNFG
-619 YSGNANIGELD
+619 YSGTANIGELD

-659 GPITKTGAG
+659 GSITKTGAG

-673 GTNTYSGGTTI
+673 GTNTYSGGITI

-748 LTKTGAG
+748 LTKTG
-755 TLTLTGNNT
+755 T
-764 YAGGTAINDGTLKGN
+764 
-779 IASGTDLSIAASAIY
+779 
-794 DGDNKARS
+794 
-802 VGGLNGGGK
+802 
-811 ILNTDGLTVQS
+811 
-822 GDFAGIIDNSNTS
+822 
-835 LLKNGAGTL
+835 
-844 TLTGNNAYTGSTTIS
+844 
-859 EGTLKGN
+859 
-866 IASGTDLSIAA
+866 
-877 SAIYDGDN
+877 
-885 KARSVGGLNGGGKI
+885 
-899 LNTSGLTV
+899 
-907 QSGTFGGVIDNSNTS
+907 
-922 LIKTG
+922 
-927 AGTLTLTGNNAY
+927 
-939 TGGTTISEGTLKG
+939 
-952 NIASG
+952 
-957 TDLSIAASATYDGDN
+957 
-972 KARSVGDLN
+972 
-981 GGGNIFNTDGLT
+981 
-993 VQSGTFDGVID
+993 
-1004 NSNTSLTKTGAGTLT
+1004 
-1019 LTGNNAYTGSTT
+1019 
-1031 ISEGTLK
+1031 
-1038 GNIASGT
+1038 
-1045 DLSIAASATYD
+1045 
-1056 GANKARSVGGLNGGG
+1056 
-1071 KILNTDGLTVQSGTF
+1071 
-1086 GGVIGNS
+1086 
-1093 NTSLIK
+1093 
-1099 TGAGTLTLTGTNA
+1099 
-1112 YTGSTT
+1112 
-1118 ISEGTLKGNIA
+1118 
-1129 SGTDL
+1129 
-1134 SIADSATYDGDN
+1134 
-1146 KARSVGGLNG
+1146 
-1156 AGNILNTDG
+1156 
-1165 LTVQSGDF
+1165 
-1173 AGSIDNSNSGLTKTG
+1173 
-1188 AGTLTLSGTNTYT
+1188 GTLTLSGTNTYT

-1292 CNVGLAGG
+1292 YNVGLSGG
-1300 TSLASGSTLTL
+1300 TSLAAGSTLTL
-1311 LEVDPDKTLTANN
+1311 LEVGAGKMLTANN
-1324 LQRGNGIVQIGSTVA
+1324 LRKGGGIVQIGSTVA
-1339 HDITADVNLDPTTR
+1339 HDITTDVALDPTTG

-1552 YVWNINDAA
+1552 YIWNINDAA

-1625 KARAK
+1625 KARAT

-1636 DAPNLRGNTGIGELG
+1636 DAPNLHGNTGIGELG
-1651 LSLTPSADLPLTIDL
+1651 LSLTPSADLPLTVDL

>member
-147 DVSISDSGSVTGNV
+147 DVSIFDSGSVTGNV

-199 NNRVTLDGAASQTN
+199 NNSVTLDGAASQAN

-233 NGSVTLGIFGG
+233 NGSVALGIFGG
-244 IATADGGQAQDNHVT
+244 IATVDGGQAQDNHVT

-266 EHLIG
+266 QHLIG
-271 GYVQNG
+271 GYVQSG
-277 SGAATGNSVIFNG
+277 SGEASGNSVIFNG
-290 GSVTEN
+290 GSVTGN
-296 VYGGRSVNGPAQNNS
+296 VYGGQSAAGLAQNNS

-382 ATGNSLALHSG
+382 ATGNSLAIRSG

-405 SGSGEASDNSV
+405 SGSGEASGNSV
-416 TFNGGSVTNN
+416 TFNGGSVANN
-426 IYGGMSAAGLAQNN
+426 IYGGMSAAGLVQSNN
-440 SVTMTNGSAKW
+440 VIMTNGSANW
-451 LLGGYSANGNVIG
+451 LLGGYS
-464 NSVTFNGGSVTN
+464 NSGDVS
-476 NIYGGMSA
+476 
-484 AGLAQNN
+484 
-491 SVTMTNGSAK
+491 
-501 WLLGGYSANGNV
+501 
-513 IGNSVN
+513 GNSVN

-540 NIVSISSGT
+540 NIVSISGGT
-549 VQSNVNG
+549 VHGNVNG
-556 GFVASG
+556 GFVASDN
-562 SGKATGNIV
+562 GKATGNIV
-571 NISGNAD
+571 NISGKAD
-578 LSTATVAG
+578 LSGAVVAG
-586 GISSSDAFTGNTL
+586 GSSPDGDAFTDNTL

-619 YSGNANIGELD
+619 YSGTANIGELD

-659 GPITKTGAG
+659 GSITKTGAG

-684 SAGTLSIGSDTNIG
+684 SAGILSIGSDTNIG

-844 TLTGNNAYTGSTTIS
+844 TLTGNNAYTGGTTIS

-1099 TGAGTLTLTGTNA
+1099 TGAGTLTL
-1112 YTGSTT
+1112 
-1118 ISEGTLKGNIA
+1118 
-1129 SGTDL
+1129 
-1134 SIADSATYDGDN
+1134 
-1146 KARSVGGLNG
+1146 
-1156 AGNILNTDG
+1156 
-1165 LTVQSGDF
+1165 
-1173 AGSIDNSNSGLTKTG
+1173 
-1188 AGTLTLSGTNTYT
+1188 SGTNTYT

-1249 NGQSAMYKGDL
+1249 NSQSAMYKGDL

-1292 CNVGLAGG
+1292 YNVGLAGG

-1339 HDITADVNLDPTTR
+1339 HDITADVNLDPTTG

-1369 QSKALSEG
+1369 QSKALPEG

-1502 IGPGRFYAE
+1502 TGPGRFYAE

-1666 GVQGYTGKHEGVTG
+1666 GVQGYTGKHEGVTD

>member
-17 ALAALLVGPPG
+17 ALAARLVGPPG

-147 DVSISDSGSVTGNV
+147 DVSIFDSGSVTGNV

-199 NNRVTLDGAASQTN
+199 NNSVTLDGAASQAN

-259 MSGGSVG
+259 MSGGAVG

-311 VTMTNGSANWLLGGY
+311 VTMTNGSAKWLLGGY

-464 NSVTFNGGSVTN
+464 NSV
-476 NIYGGMSA
+476 NI
-484 AGLAQNN
+484 
-491 SVTMTNGSAK
+491 
-501 WLLGGYSANGNV
+501 
-513 IGNSVN
+513 
-519 VSGGTLT
+519 SGGTLT

-540 NIVSISSGT
+540 NIVSISGGT

-659 GPITKTGAG
+659 GSITKTGAG

-684 SAGTLSIGSDTNIG
+684 SAGTLKGNIA
-698 SGTNTIGNKGTLL
+698 SGTDLSIADSAIYDGDNKARSVGGL
-711 LSGNGTYTNDWTLSG
+711 NG
-726 AGSAIATD
+726 AGKIL
-734 NNNTLSGVLSGNGG
+734 NTNG
-748 LTKTGAG
+748 LTVQSGDFAGIIDNSNTSLLKNGAG
-755 TLTLTGNNT
+755 TLTLTGNNAYT
-764 YAGGTAINDGTLKGN
+764 GSTTISEGTLKGS

-835 LLKNGAGTL
+835 LTKTGAGTL

-859 EGTLKGN
+859 DGTLKGN
-866 IASGTDLSIAA
+866 IASGTDLSIAD
-877 SAIYDGDN
+877 SATYDGDN
-885 KARSVGGLNGGGKI
+885 KARSVGGLNGDGKI
-899 LNTSGLTV
+899 LNTDGLTV
-907 QSGTFGGVIDNSNTS
+907 QNGTFGGVIDNSNTS
-922 LIKTG
+922 LTKTG
-927 AGTLTLTGNNAY
+927 AGTLTLTRNNAY

-957 TDLSIAASATYDGDN
+957 TDLSIVDNATYDGDN
-972 KARSVGDLN
+972 KARSVGGLN
-981 GGGNIFNTDGLT
+981 GGGN
-993 VQSGTFDGVID
+993 
-1004 NSNTSLTKTGAGTLT
+1004 
-1019 LTGNNAYTGSTT
+1019 
-1031 ISEGTLK
+1031 
-1038 GNIASGT
+1038 
-1045 DLSIAASATYD
+1045 
-1056 GANKARSVGGLNGGG
+1056 
-1071 KILNTDGLTVQSGTF
+1071 ILNTDGLTVQSGTF

-1112 YTGSTT
+1112 YTGGTT

-1134 SIADSATYDGDN
+1134 SIADSATYDGAN

-1156 AGNILNTDG
+1156 GGKILNTNG

-1173 AGSIDNSNSGLTKTG
+1173 AGIIDNSNTSLLKTG

-1249 NGQSAMYKGDL
+1249 NGQSSMYKGDL

-1441 LTGLAWG
+1441 LTGLSWG

-1625 KARAK
+1625 KARAT

-1636 DAPNLRGNTGIGELG
+1636 DAPNLHGNTGIGELG
-1651 LSLTPSADLPLTIDL
+1651 ISLTPSADLPLTVDL
-1666 GVQGYTGKHEGVTG
+1666 GVQGYTGKREGVTG

>member
-121 SISGFGSVLGS
+121 AISGFGSVLGS

-147 DVSISDSGSVTGNV
+147 DVSIFDSGSVTGNV

-259 MSGGSVG
+259 MSGGAVG

-326 SNSGDASGNRVEVS
+326 SDSGDVS
-340 GGTLSGGV
+340 
-348 NGGETTSGN
+348 
-357 ATGNSVD
+357 
-364 FSNVTAT
+364 
-371 YVQGGY
+371 
-377 SGSGS
+377 
-382 ATGNSLALHSG
+382 
-393 TVQNNA
+393 
-399 FGGYVD
+399 
-405 SGSGEASDNSV
+405 
-416 TFNGGSVTNN
+416 
-426 IYGGMSAAGLAQNN
+426 
-440 SVTMTNGSAKW
+440 
-451 LLGGYSANGNVIG
+451 
-464 NSVTFNGGSVTN
+464 
-476 NIYGGMSA
+476 
-484 AGLAQNN
+484 
-491 SVTMTNGSAK
+491 
-501 WLLGGYSANGNV
+501 
-513 IGNSVN
+513 GNSVN

-540 NIVSISSGT
+540 NIVSISGGT

-659 GPITKTGAG
+659 GSITKTGAG

-755 TLTLTGNNT
+755 TLTL
-764 YAGGTAINDGTLKGN
+764 
-779 IASGTDLSIAASAIY
+779 
-794 DGDNKARS
+794 
-802 VGGLNGGGK
+802 
-811 ILNTDGLTVQS
+811 
-822 GDFAGIIDNSNTS
+822 
-835 LLKNGAGTL
+835 
-844 TLTGNNAYTGSTTIS
+844 
-859 EGTLKGN
+859 
-866 IASGTDLSIAA
+866 
-877 SAIYDGDN
+877 
-885 KARSVGGLNGGGKI
+885 
-899 LNTSGLTV
+899 
-907 QSGTFGGVIDNSNTS
+907 
-922 LIKTG
+922 
-927 AGTLTLTGNNAY
+927 
-939 TGGTTISEGTLKG
+939 
-952 NIASG
+952 
-957 TDLSIAASATYDGDN
+957 
-972 KARSVGDLN
+972 
-981 GGGNIFNTDGLT
+981 
-993 VQSGTFDGVID
+993 
-1004 NSNTSLTKTGAGTLT
+1004 
-1019 LTGNNAYTGSTT
+1019 
-1031 ISEGTLK
+1031 
-1038 GNIASGT
+1038 
-1045 DLSIAASATYD
+1045 
-1056 GANKARSVGGLNGGG
+1056 
-1071 KILNTDGLTVQSGTF
+1071 
-1086 GGVIGNS
+1086 
-1093 NTSLIK
+1093 
-1099 TGAGTLTLTGTNA
+1099 
-1112 YTGSTT
+1112 
-1118 ISEGTLKGNIA
+1118 
-1129 SGTDL
+1129 
-1134 SIADSATYDGDN
+1134 
-1146 KARSVGGLNG
+1146 
-1156 AGNILNTDG
+1156 
-1165 LTVQSGDF
+1165 
-1173 AGSIDNSNSGLTKTG
+1173 
-1188 AGTLTLSGTNTYT
+1188 SGTNTYT

-1208 GTLALGSDLTSNQLT
+1208 GTLALGSELTSNQLT

-1238 LDNGILSVNGA
+1238 LDNGILSVNGV

-1280 RVTGDADVSGSA
+1280 RVTGDTDVSGSA

-1339 HDITADVNLDPTTR
+1339 HDINADVNLDPTTR
-1353 RLNAVTAQVS
+1353 RLNALTAQVS

-1369 QSKALSEG
+1369 QSKALPEG

-1502 IGPGRFYAE
+1502 TGPGRFYAE

-1625 KARAK
+1625 KARAT

-1636 DAPNLRGNTGIGELG
+1636 DAPNLHGNTGIGELG
-1651 LSLTPSADLPLTIDL
+1651 ISLTPSADLPLTVDL
-1666 GVQGYTGKHEGVTG
+1666 GVQGYTGKREGVTG

>member
-41 GSNLDKGPLWNID
+41 GSNLDKGPLWNIG

-65 NVVTI
+65 NKVTI
-70 NSGNVGGDVYGNDV
+70 NSGNVSGDVYGNDV

-147 DVSISDSGSVTGNV
+147 DVSIFDSGSVTGNV

-172 VIGNTV
+172 VIENTV

-199 NNRVTLDGAASQTN
+199 NNSVTLDGAVSQAN

-296 VYGGRSVNGPAQNNS
+296 VYGWRSVNGPAQNNS
-311 VTMTNGSANWLLGGY
+311 VTMTNGSAN
-326 SNSGDASGNRVEVS
+326 
-340 GGTLSGGV
+340 
-348 NGGETTSGN
+348 
-357 ATGNSVD
+357 
-364 FSNVTAT
+364 
-371 YVQGGY
+371 
-377 SGSGS
+377 
-382 ATGNSLALHSG
+382 
-393 TVQNNA
+393 
-399 FGGYVD
+399 
-405 SGSGEASDNSV
+405 
-416 TFNGGSVTNN
+416 
-426 IYGGMSAAGLAQNN
+426 
-440 SVTMTNGSAKW
+440 
-451 LLGGYSANGNVIG
+451 
-464 NSVTFNGGSVTN
+464 
-476 NIYGGMSA
+476 
-484 AGLAQNN
+484 
-491 SVTMTNGSAK
+491 

-540 NIVSISSGT
+540 NIVSISGGT

-578 LSTATVAG
+578 LSGAVVAG
-586 GISSSDAFTGNTL
+586 GSSPDGDAFTDNTL

-607 HIARNFASVNFG
+607 HLARNFASVNFG
-619 YSGNANIGELD
+619 YSGTANIGELD

-659 GPITKTGAG
+659 GSITKTGAG

-755 TLTLTGNNT
+755 TLTL
-764 YAGGTAINDGTLKGN
+764 
-779 IASGTDLSIAASAIY
+779 
-794 DGDNKARS
+794 
-802 VGGLNGGGK
+802 
-811 ILNTDGLTVQS
+811 
-822 GDFAGIIDNSNTS
+822 
-835 LLKNGAGTL
+835 
-844 TLTGNNAYTGSTTIS
+844 
-859 EGTLKGN
+859 
-866 IASGTDLSIAA
+866 
-877 SAIYDGDN
+877 
-885 KARSVGGLNGGGKI
+885 
-899 LNTSGLTV
+899 
-907 QSGTFGGVIDNSNTS
+907 
-922 LIKTG
+922 
-927 AGTLTLTGNNAY
+927 
-939 TGGTTISEGTLKG
+939 
-952 NIASG
+952 
-957 TDLSIAASATYDGDN
+957 
-972 KARSVGDLN
+972 
-981 GGGNIFNTDGLT
+981 
-993 VQSGTFDGVID
+993 
-1004 NSNTSLTKTGAGTLT
+1004 
-1019 LTGNNAYTGSTT
+1019 
-1031 ISEGTLK
+1031 
-1038 GNIASGT
+1038 
-1045 DLSIAASATYD
+1045 
-1056 GANKARSVGGLNGGG
+1056 
-1071 KILNTDGLTVQSGTF
+1071 
-1086 GGVIGNS
+1086 
-1093 NTSLIK
+1093 
-1099 TGAGTLTLTGTNA
+1099 
-1112 YTGSTT
+1112 
-1118 ISEGTLKGNIA
+1118 
-1129 SGTDL
+1129 
-1134 SIADSATYDGDN
+1134 
-1146 KARSVGGLNG
+1146 
-1156 AGNILNTDG
+1156 
-1165 LTVQSGDF
+1165 
-1173 AGSIDNSNSGLTKTG
+1173 
-1188 AGTLTLSGTNTYT
+1188 SGTNTYT

-1208 GTLALGSDLTSNQLT
+1208 GTLALGSELTSNQLT

-1311 LEVDPDKTLTANN
+1311 LDVDPDKTLTANN

-1339 HDITADVNLDPTTR
+1339 HDITTDVALDPTTG
-1353 RLNAVTAQVS
+1353 RLSAVTAQVS

-1502 IGPGRFYAE
+1502 IWPGRFYAE

-1612 PYIGAAW
+1612 PYSGAAW

-1625 KARAK
+1625 KARAR

-1651 LSLTPSADLPLTIDL
+1651 LSLTPSADLPLTVDL

>member
-17 ALAALLVGPPG
+17 ALAALLAGPPG

-35 ADVTYP
+35 ADITYP
-41 GSNLDKGPLWNID
+41 GSSLDKSPLWQAIND
-54 NSLFPAGSLSD
+54 CLFPAGSLSD
-65 NVVTI
+65 NKVTI
-70 NSGNVGGDVYGNDV
+70 NSGNVSGDVYGNDV

-116 TDNNV
+116 TGNKV

-147 DVSISDSGSVTGNV
+147 DVSIFDSGSVTGNV

-199 NNRVTLDGAASQTN
+199 NNSVTLDGAASQAN

-233 NGSVTLGIFGG
+233 NGNVALGIFGG

-277 SGAATGNSVIFNG
+277 NGEASGNSVIFNG

-311 VTMTNGSANWLLGGY
+311 VTMTNGSAKWLLGGY

-382 ATGNSLALHSG
+382 ATGNSLTIRSG

-405 SGSGEASDNSV
+405 SGSGEAS
-416 TFNGGSVTNN
+416 
-426 IYGGMSAAGLAQNN
+426 
-440 SVTMTNGSAKW
+440 
-451 LLGGYSANGNVIG
+451 G

-484 AGLAQNN
+484 AGLAQSN
-491 SVTMTNGSAK
+491 SVIMTNGSAN
-501 WLLGGYSANGNV
+501 WLLGGYSDSGDV
-513 IGNSVN
+513 SGNSVN

-540 NIVSISSGT
+540 NIVSISGGT

-578 LSTATVAG
+578 LSGAVVVG
-586 GISSSDAFTGNTL
+586 GSSPDGDAFTGNTL

-607 HIARNFASVNFG
+607 KVARNFASVNFN
-619 YSGNANIGELD
+619 YSGNANIGGLE
-630 STPTG
+630 SAPTG
-635 SALSG
+635 STLSG

-659 GPITKTGAG
+659 GSITKAGAG

-755 TLTLTGNNT
+755 TLTL
-764 YAGGTAINDGTLKGN
+764 
-779 IASGTDLSIAASAIY
+779 
-794 DGDNKARS
+794 
-802 VGGLNGGGK
+802 
-811 ILNTDGLTVQS
+811 
-822 GDFAGIIDNSNTS
+822 
-835 LLKNGAGTL
+835 
-844 TLTGNNAYTGSTTIS
+844 
-859 EGTLKGN
+859 
-866 IASGTDLSIAA
+866 
-877 SAIYDGDN
+877 
-885 KARSVGGLNGGGKI
+885 
-899 LNTSGLTV
+899 
-907 QSGTFGGVIDNSNTS
+907 
-922 LIKTG
+922 
-927 AGTLTLTGNNAY
+927 
-939 TGGTTISEGTLKG
+939 
-952 NIASG
+952 
-957 TDLSIAASATYDGDN
+957 
-972 KARSVGDLN
+972 
-981 GGGNIFNTDGLT
+981 
-993 VQSGTFDGVID
+993 
-1004 NSNTSLTKTGAGTLT
+1004 
-1019 LTGNNAYTGSTT
+1019 
-1031 ISEGTLK
+1031 
-1038 GNIASGT
+1038 
-1045 DLSIAASATYD
+1045 
-1056 GANKARSVGGLNGGG
+1056 
-1071 KILNTDGLTVQSGTF
+1071 
-1086 GGVIGNS
+1086 
-1093 NTSLIK
+1093 
-1099 TGAGTLTLTGTNA
+1099 
-1112 YTGSTT
+1112 
-1118 ISEGTLKGNIA
+1118 
-1129 SGTDL
+1129 
-1134 SIADSATYDGDN
+1134 
-1146 KARSVGGLNG
+1146 
-1156 AGNILNTDG
+1156 
-1165 LTVQSGDF
+1165 
-1173 AGSIDNSNSGLTKTG
+1173 
-1188 AGTLTLSGTNTYT
+1188 SGTNTYT

-1223 LYGGTVFDRGSHNHS
+1223 LYGGTGFDRGSHNHS

-1619 EHEFDG
+1619 EHEVDG

-1630 TNGFDI
+1630 TTGFDI

>member
-1 MTHRFRFTCTR
+1 M
-12 LLPAC
+12 
-17 ALAALLVGPPG
+17 
-28 FAPSANA
+28 
-35 ADVTYP
+35 
-41 GSNLDKGPLWNID
+41 
-54 NSLFPAGSLSD
+54 
-65 NVVTI
+65 
-70 NSGNVGGDVYGNDV
+70 
-84 DAAFSPVSNNTVILS
+84 
-99 GGSVGGDILGGA
+99 
-111 NNGAV
+111 
-116 TDNNV
+116 
-121 SISGFGSVLGS
+121 
-132 VYGGYGAAEGTVNGN
+132 
-147 DVSISDSGSVTGNV
+147 
-161 LGGYSRSVNSH
+161 
-172 VIGNTV
+172 
-178 TISGGTVRDIYGGQ
+178 
-192 SGKGNAL
+192 
-199 NNRVTLDGAASQTN
+199 
-213 VIYGGRVEQG
+213 
-223 TARENAVVMK
+223 
-233 NGSVTLGIFGG
+233 
-244 IATADGGQAQDNHVT
+244 
-259 MSGGSVG
+259 
-266 EHLIG
+266 
-271 GYVQNG
+271 
-277 SGAATGNSVIFNG
+277 
-290 GSVTEN
+290 
-296 VYGGRSVNGPAQNNS
+296 
-311 VTMTNGSANWLLGGY
+311 
-326 SNSGDASGNRVEVS
+326 
-340 GGTLSGGV
+340 
-348 NGGETTSGN
+348 
-357 ATGNSVD
+357 
-364 FSNVTAT
+364 
-371 YVQGGY
+371 
-377 SGSGS
+377 
-382 ATGNSLALHSG
+382 
-393 TVQNNA
+393 
-399 FGGYVD
+399 D

-464 NSVTFNGGSVTN
+464 NS
-476 NIYGGMSA
+476 I
-484 AGLAQNN
+484 
-491 SVTMTNGSAK
+491 
-501 WLLGGYSANGNV
+501 
-513 IGNSVN
+513 N

-540 NIVSISSGT
+540 NIVSISGGT

-659 GPITKTGAG
+659 GSITKAGAG

-673 GTNTYSGGTTI
+673 GTNTYSDGTTI

-779 IASGTDLSIAASAIY
+779 IASGTDLSIADSAIY

-802 VGGLNGGGK
+802 VGGLNGAGK
-811 ILNTDGLTVQS
+811 ILNTNGLTVQS

-866 IASGTDLSIAA
+866 IASGTDLSIAD

-885 KARSVGGLNGGGKI
+885 KARSVGGLNGAGKI
-899 LNTSGLTV
+899 LNTNGLTVQSGDFAGIIDNSNTSLLKNGAGTLTLTGNNAYTGSTTISEGTLKGNIASGTDLSIVDNATYDGDNKARSVGGLNGGGNILNTDGLTV

-939 TGGTTISEGTLKG
+939 TGGTTINAGTLKG

-957 TDLSIAASATYDGDN
+957 TDLSIAASAIYDGD
-972 KARSVGDLN
+972 
-981 GGGNIFNTDGLT
+981 
-993 VQSGTFDGVID
+993 
-1004 NSNTSLTKTGAGTLT
+1004 
-1019 LTGNNAYTGSTT
+1019 
-1031 ISEGTLK
+1031 
-1038 GNIASGT
+1038 
-1045 DLSIAASATYD
+1045 
-1056 GANKARSVGGLNGGG
+1056 NKARSVGGLNGGG
-1071 KILNTDGLTVQSGTF
+1071 KILNTDGLTVQSG
-1086 GGVIGNS
+1086 
-1093 NTSLIK
+1093 
-1099 TGAGTLTLTGTNA
+1099 
-1112 YTGSTT
+1112 
-1118 ISEGTLKGNIA
+1118 
-1129 SGTDL
+1129 
-1134 SIADSATYDGDN
+1134 
-1146 KARSVGGLNG
+1146 
-1156 AGNILNTDG
+1156 
-1165 LTVQSGDF
+1165 DF
-1173 AGSIDNSNSGLTKTG
+1173 AGSIDNSNTSLTKTG

-1208 GTLALGSDLTSNQLT
+1208 GTLALGSELTSNQLT

-1238 LDNGILSVNGA
+1238 LDNGILSVNGV

-1280 RVTGDADVSGSA
+1280 RVTGDTDVSGSA

-1300 TSLASGSTLTL
+1300 TSLASGSTLPL

-1339 HDITADVNLDPTTR
+1339 HDINADVNLDPTTR
-1353 RLNAVTAQVS
+1353 RLNALTAQVS

-1369 QSKALSEG
+1369 QSKALPEG

-1502 IGPGRFYAE
+1502 TGPGRFYAE

-1625 KARAK
+1625 KARAR

-1651 LSLTPSADLPLTIDL
+1651 LSLTPSADLPLTVDL

>member
-41 GSNLDKGPLWNID
+41 GSNLDKGPLWNIG

-65 NVVTI
+65 NKVTI
-70 NSGNVGGDVYGNDV
+70 NSGNVSGDVYGNDV

-116 TDNNV
+116 TGNKV

-244 IATADGGQAQDNHVT
+244 IATADGEQAQDNHVT

-326 SNSGDASGNRVEVS
+326 SDSGDVSGNSVNVS

-371 YVQGGY
+371 YIQGGY

-464 NSVTFNGGSVTN
+464 NSV
-476 NIYGGMSA
+476 NI
-484 AGLAQNN
+484 
-491 SVTMTNGSAK
+491 
-501 WLLGGYSANGNV
+501 
-513 IGNSVN
+513 
-519 VSGGTLT
+519 SGGTLT

-540 NIVSISSGT
+540 NIVSISGGT

-659 GPITKTGAG
+659 GSITKAGAG

-748 LTKTGAG
+748 LTK
-755 TLTLTGNNT
+755 
-764 YAGGTAINDGTLKGN
+764 K
-779 IASGTDLSIAASAIY
+779 
-794 DGDNKARS
+794 
-802 VGGLNGGGK
+802 GGG
-811 ILNTDGLTVQS
+811 I
-822 GDFAGIIDNSNTS
+822 
-835 LLKNGAGTL
+835 
-844 TLTGNNAYTGSTTIS
+844 
-859 EGTLKGN
+859 
-866 IASGTDLSIAA
+866 
-877 SAIYDGDN
+877 
-885 KARSVGGLNGGGKI
+885 
-899 LNTSGLTV
+899 
-907 QSGTFGGVIDNSNTS
+907 
-922 LIKTG
+922 
-927 AGTLTLTGNNAY
+927 
-939 TGGTTISEGTLKG
+939 
-952 NIASG
+952 
-957 TDLSIAASATYDGDN
+957 
-972 KARSVGDLN
+972 
-981 GGGNIFNTDGLT
+981 
-993 VQSGTFDGVID
+993 
-1004 NSNTSLTKTGAGTLT
+1004 LT

-1339 HDITADVNLDPTTR
+1339 HDITADVNLDPTIG
-1353 RLNAVTAQVS
+1353 RLSAVTAQVS

-1386 QGADLV
+1386 QGVDLV

-1625 KARAK
+1625 KARAT

-1636 DAPNLRGNTGIGELG
+1636 DAPNLHGNTGIGELG
-1651 LSLTPSADLPLTIDL
+1651 ISLTPSADLPLTIDL

>member
-147 DVSISDSGSVTGNV
+147 DVSIFDSGSVTGNV

-259 MSGGSVG
+259 MSGGAVG

-326 SNSGDASGNRVEVS
+326 SDSGDVSGNSVNVS

-382 ATGNSLALHSG
+382 ATGNSLAIRSG

-405 SGSGEASDNSV
+405 SGSGEAS
-416 TFNGGSVTNN
+416 
-426 IYGGMSAAGLAQNN
+426 
-440 SVTMTNGSAKW
+440 
-451 LLGGYSANGNVIG
+451 G

-540 NIVSISSGT
+540 NIVSISGGT

-578 LSTATVAG
+578 LSGAVVAG
-586 GISSSDAFTGNTL
+586 GSSPDGDAFTDNTL

-607 HIARNFASVNFG
+607 HLARNFASVNFG
-619 YSGNANIGELD
+619 YSGTANIGELD

-659 GPITKTGAG
+659 GSITKTGAG

-755 TLTLTGNNT
+755 TLTL
-764 YAGGTAINDGTLKGN
+764 
-779 IASGTDLSIAASAIY
+779 
-794 DGDNKARS
+794 
-802 VGGLNGGGK
+802 
-811 ILNTDGLTVQS
+811 
-822 GDFAGIIDNSNTS
+822 
-835 LLKNGAGTL
+835 
-844 TLTGNNAYTGSTTIS
+844 
-859 EGTLKGN
+859 
-866 IASGTDLSIAA
+866 
-877 SAIYDGDN
+877 
-885 KARSVGGLNGGGKI
+885 
-899 LNTSGLTV
+899 
-907 QSGTFGGVIDNSNTS
+907 
-922 LIKTG
+922 
-927 AGTLTLTGNNAY
+927 
-939 TGGTTISEGTLKG
+939 
-952 NIASG
+952 
-957 TDLSIAASATYDGDN
+957 
-972 KARSVGDLN
+972 
-981 GGGNIFNTDGLT
+981 
-993 VQSGTFDGVID
+993 
-1004 NSNTSLTKTGAGTLT
+1004 
-1019 LTGNNAYTGSTT
+1019 
-1031 ISEGTLK
+1031 
-1038 GNIASGT
+1038 
-1045 DLSIAASATYD
+1045 
-1056 GANKARSVGGLNGGG
+1056 
-1071 KILNTDGLTVQSGTF
+1071 
-1086 GGVIGNS
+1086 
-1093 NTSLIK
+1093 
-1099 TGAGTLTLTGTNA
+1099 
-1112 YTGSTT
+1112 
-1118 ISEGTLKGNIA
+1118 
-1129 SGTDL
+1129 
-1134 SIADSATYDGDN
+1134 
-1146 KARSVGGLNG
+1146 
-1156 AGNILNTDG
+1156 
-1165 LTVQSGDF
+1165 
-1173 AGSIDNSNSGLTKTG
+1173 
-1188 AGTLTLSGTNTYT
+1188 SGTNTYT

-1223 LYGGTVFDRGSHNHS
+1223 LYGGTVFNRGSHNHS

-1292 CNVGLAGG
+1292 YNVGLAGG

-1570 WTRQQGDSVGLST
+1570 WTRQQSDSVGLST

-1625 KARAK
+1625 KARAR

-1651 LSLTPSADLPLTIDL
+1651 LSLTPSTDLPLTVDL
-1666 GVQGYTGKHEGVTG
+1666 GVQGYTGKREGVTG

>member
-147 DVSISDSGSVTGNV
+147 DVSIFDSGSVTGNV

-199 NNRVTLDGAASQTN
+199 NNSVTLDGAVSQAN

-326 SNSGDASGNRVEVS
+326 SDSGDVSGNSVNVS

-464 NSVTFNGGSVTN
+464 NS
-476 NIYGGMSA
+476 I
-484 AGLAQNN
+484 
-491 SVTMTNGSAK
+491 
-501 WLLGGYSANGNV
+501 
-513 IGNSVN
+513 N

-540 NIVSISSGT
+540 NIVSISGGT

-659 GPITKTGAG
+659 GSITKAGAG

-748 LTKTGAG
+748 LTKKGG
-755 TLTLTGNNT
+755 GILTLTGNNAYT
-764 YAGGTAINDGTLKGN
+764 GSTTISEGTLKGN

-835 LLKNGAGTL
+835 L
-844 TLTGNNAYTGSTTIS
+844 
-859 EGTLKGN
+859 
-866 IASGTDLSIAA
+866 
-877 SAIYDGDN
+877 
-885 KARSVGGLNGGGKI
+885 
-899 LNTSGLTV
+899 
-907 QSGTFGGVIDNSNTS
+907 
-922 LIKTG
+922 
-927 AGTLTLTGNNAY
+927 
-939 TGGTTISEGTLKG
+939 
-952 NIASG
+952 
-957 TDLSIAASATYDGDN
+957 
-972 KARSVGDLN
+972 
-981 GGGNIFNTDGLT
+981 
-993 VQSGTFDGVID
+993 
-1004 NSNTSLTKTGAGTLT
+1004 
-1019 LTGNNAYTGSTT
+1019 
-1031 ISEGTLK
+1031 
-1038 GNIASGT
+1038 
-1045 DLSIAASATYD
+1045 
-1056 GANKARSVGGLNGGG
+1056 
-1071 KILNTDGLTVQSGTF
+1071 
-1086 GGVIGNS
+1086 
-1093 NTSLIK
+1093 
-1099 TGAGTLTLTGTNA
+1099 
-1112 YTGSTT
+1112 
-1118 ISEGTLKGNIA
+1118 
-1129 SGTDL
+1129 
-1134 SIADSATYDGDN
+1134 
-1146 KARSVGGLNG
+1146 
-1156 AGNILNTDG
+1156 
-1165 LTVQSGDF
+1165 
-1173 AGSIDNSNSGLTKTG
+1173 TKTG

-1223 LYGGTVFDRGSHNHS
+1223 LYGGTVFDRGSHNHN

-1249 NGQSAMYKGDL
+1249 NSQNAMYKGDL

-1280 RVTGDADVSGSA
+1280 RVTGDADVSGSTY
-1292 CNVGLAGG
+1292 NVGLSGG
-1300 TSLASGSTLTL
+1300 TSLAAGSTLTL
-1311 LEVDPDKTLTANN
+1311 LEVGAGKMLTANN
-1324 LQRGNGIVQIGSTVA
+1324 LRKGGGIVQIGSTVA
-1339 HDITADVNLDPTTR
+1339 HDITTDVALDPTTG

-1369 QSKALSEG
+1369 QSKALPKG

-1625 KARAK
+1625 KARAR

>member
-147 DVSISDSGSVTGNV
+147 DVSIFDSGSVTGNV

-199 NNRVTLDGAASQTN
+199 NNSVTLDGAVSQAN

-326 SNSGDASGNRVEVS
+326 SDSGDVSGNSVNVS

-440 SVTMTNGSAKW
+440 SVTMTHGSAKW

-464 NSVTFNGGSVTN
+464 NS
-476 NIYGGMSA
+476 I
-484 AGLAQNN
+484 
-491 SVTMTNGSAK
+491 
-501 WLLGGYSANGNV
+501 
-513 IGNSVN
+513 N

-540 NIVSISSGT
+540 NIVSISGGT

-659 GPITKTGAG
+659 GSITKAGAG

-748 LTKTGAG
+748 LTKKGG
-755 TLTLTGNNT
+755 GILTLTGNNAYT
-764 YAGGTAINDGTLKGN
+764 GSTTISEGTLKGN

-835 LLKNGAGTL
+835 L
-844 TLTGNNAYTGSTTIS
+844 
-859 EGTLKGN
+859 
-866 IASGTDLSIAA
+866 
-877 SAIYDGDN
+877 
-885 KARSVGGLNGGGKI
+885 
-899 LNTSGLTV
+899 
-907 QSGTFGGVIDNSNTS
+907 
-922 LIKTG
+922 
-927 AGTLTLTGNNAY
+927 
-939 TGGTTISEGTLKG
+939 
-952 NIASG
+952 
-957 TDLSIAASATYDGDN
+957 
-972 KARSVGDLN
+972 
-981 GGGNIFNTDGLT
+981 
-993 VQSGTFDGVID
+993 
-1004 NSNTSLTKTGAGTLT
+1004 
-1019 LTGNNAYTGSTT
+1019 
-1031 ISEGTLK
+1031 
-1038 GNIASGT
+1038 
-1045 DLSIAASATYD
+1045 
-1056 GANKARSVGGLNGGG
+1056 
-1071 KILNTDGLTVQSGTF
+1071 
-1086 GGVIGNS
+1086 
-1093 NTSLIK
+1093 
-1099 TGAGTLTLTGTNA
+1099 
-1112 YTGSTT
+1112 
-1118 ISEGTLKGNIA
+1118 
-1129 SGTDL
+1129 
-1134 SIADSATYDGDN
+1134 
-1146 KARSVGGLNG
+1146 
-1156 AGNILNTDG
+1156 
-1165 LTVQSGDF
+1165 
-1173 AGSIDNSNSGLTKTG
+1173 TKTG

-1223 LYGGTVFDRGSHNHS
+1223 LYGGTVFDRGSHNHN

-1249 NGQSAMYKGDL
+1249 NSQNAMYKGDL

-1280 RVTGDADVSGSA
+1280 RVTGDADVSGSTY
-1292 CNVGLAGG
+1292 NVGLSGG
-1300 TSLASGSTLTL
+1300 TSLAAGSTLTL
-1311 LEVDPDKTLTANN
+1311 LEVGAGKMLTANN
-1324 LQRGNGIVQIGSTVA
+1324 LRKGGGIVQIGSTVA
-1339 HDITADVNLDPTTR
+1339 HDITTDVALDPTTG

-1369 QSKALSEG
+1369 QSKALPKG

-1625 KARAK
+1625 KARAR

-1651 LSLTPSADLPLTIDL
+1651 LSLTPSADLPLTVDL

>member
-41 GSNLDKGPLWNID
+41 GSSLDKSPLWQAIND
-54 NSLFPAGSLSD
+54 CLFPAGSLSD
-65 NVVTI
+65 NKVTI
-70 NSGNVGGDVYGNDV
+70 NSGNVSGDVYGNDV

-116 TDNNV
+116 TGNKV

-132 VYGGYGAAEGTVNGN
+132 VYGGYGAAEGTVSGN
-147 DVSISDSGSVTGNV
+147 NVSIFDSGSVNRNV

-199 NNRVTLDGAASQTN
+199 NNSVTLDGAASQAN

-244 IATADGGQAQDNHVT
+244 IATVDGGQAQDNHVT

-266 EHLIG
+266 QHLIG

-326 SNSGDASGNRVEVS
+326 SDSGDASGNRVEVS

-382 ATGNSLALHSG
+382 ATGNSLAIRSG

-426 IYGGMSAAGLAQNN
+426 IYGGMSAAGLAQSN
-440 SVTMTNGSAKW
+440 SVIMTNGSANW
-451 LLGGYSANGNVIG
+451 LLGGYSDSGDV
-464 NSVTFNGGSVTN
+464 S
-476 NIYGGMSA
+476 
-484 AGLAQNN
+484 
-491 SVTMTNGSAK
+491 
-501 WLLGGYSANGNV
+501 
-513 IGNSVN
+513 GNSVN

-540 NIVSISSGT
+540 NIVSISGGT

-571 NISGNAD
+571 NISGNTD

-619 YSGNANIGELD
+619 YSGNANIGGLE
-630 STPTG
+630 SAPTG
-635 SALSG
+635 STLSG

-659 GPITKTGAG
+659 GSITKAGAG

-684 SAGTLSIGSDTNIG
+684 SAGTLSIVSDTNIG
-698 SGTNTIGNKGTLL
+698 SGTNTIGTKGTLL

-748 LTKTGAG
+748 LTKTGTG

-779 IASGTDLSIAASAIY
+779 IASGTDLSIAAGAIY

-802 VGGLNGGGK
+802 VDGLNGGGK
-811 ILNTDGLTVQS
+811 LLNTSGLTVQS

-835 LLKNGAGTL
+835 LTKTGAGTL

-866 IASGTDLSIAA
+866 IASGTDLSIAD
-877 SAIYDGDN
+877 SATYDGDN

-899 LNTSGLTV
+899 LNT
-907 QSGTFGGVIDNSNTS
+907 
-922 LIKTG
+922 
-927 AGTLTLTGNNAY
+927 
-939 TGGTTISEGTLKG
+939 
-952 NIASG
+952 
-957 TDLSIAASATYDGDN
+957 
-972 KARSVGDLN
+972 
-981 GGGNIFNTDGLT
+981 DGLT
-993 VQSGTFDGVID
+993 VQSGDFAGFID

-1071 KILNTDGLTVQSGTF
+1071 KILNTDGLTVQNGTF
-1086 GGVIGNS
+1086 GGVIDNS
-1093 NTSLIK
+1093 NTS
-1099 TGAGTLTLTGTNA
+1099 
-1112 YTGSTT
+1112 
-1118 ISEGTLKGNIA
+1118 
-1129 SGTDL
+1129 
-1134 SIADSATYDGDN
+1134 
-1146 KARSVGGLNG
+1146 
-1156 AGNILNTDG
+1156 
-1165 LTVQSGDF
+1165 
-1173 AGSIDNSNSGLTKTG
+1173 LTKTG

-1223 LYGGTVFDRGSHNHS
+1223 LYGGTVFDRGSHNHN

-1249 NGQSAMYKGDL
+1249 NSQSAMYKGDL

-1280 RVTGDADVSGSA
+1280 RVTGDTDVSGSA
-1292 CNVGLAGG
+1292 YNVGLSGG
-1300 TSLASGSTLTL
+1300 TSLAAGSTLTL
-1311 LEVDPDKTLTANN
+1311 LEVGAGKMLTANN
-1324 LQRGNGIVQIGSTVA
+1324 LRKGGGIVQIGSTVA
-1339 HDITADVNLDPTTR
+1339 HDITTDVALDPTTG

-1417 FGALSGGSLRYN
+1417 FGVLSGGSLRYN

>member
-147 DVSISDSGSVTGNV
+147 DVSIFDSGSVTGNV

-199 NNRVTLDGAASQTN
+199 NNSVTLDGAASQAN

-233 NGSVTLGIFGG
+233 NGSVALGIFGG
-244 IATADGGQAQDNHVT
+244 IATVDGGQAQDNHVT

-266 EHLIG
+266 QHLIG
-271 GYVQNG
+271 GYVQSG
-277 SGAATGNSVIFNG
+277 SGEASGNSVIFNG
-290 GSVTEN
+290 GSVTGN
-296 VYGGRSVNGPAQNNS
+296 VYGGQSAAGLAQNNS

-382 ATGNSLALHSG
+382 ATGNSLAIRSG

-405 SGSGEASDNSV
+405 SGSGEASGNSV
-416 TFNGGSVTNN
+416 TFNGGSVANN
-426 IYGGMSAAGLAQNN
+426 IYGGMSAAGLVQSNN
-440 SVTMTNGSAKW
+440 VIMTNGSAKW
-451 LLGGYSANGNVIG
+451 LLGGYS
-464 NSVTFNGGSVTN
+464 NSGDVS
-476 NIYGGMSA
+476 
-484 AGLAQNN
+484 
-491 SVTMTNGSAK
+491 
-501 WLLGGYSANGNV
+501 
-513 IGNSVN
+513 GNSVN

-540 NIVSISSGT
+540 NIVSISGGT
-549 VQSNVNG
+549 VHGNVNG
-556 GFVASG
+556 GFVASDN
-562 SGKATGNIV
+562 GKATGNIV
-571 NISGNAD
+571 NISGKAD
-578 LSTATVAG
+578 LSGAVVAG
-586 GISSSDAFTGNTL
+586 GSSPDGDAFTDNTL

-619 YSGNANIGELD
+619 YSGTANIGELD

-659 GPITKTGAG
+659 GSITKTGAG

-684 SAGTLSIGSDTNIG
+684 SAGILSIGSDTNIG

-844 TLTGNNAYTGSTTIS
+844 TLTGNNAYTGGTTIS

-1099 TGAGTLTLTGTNA
+1099 TGAGTLTL
-1112 YTGSTT
+1112 
-1118 ISEGTLKGNIA
+1118 
-1129 SGTDL
+1129 
-1134 SIADSATYDGDN
+1134 
-1146 KARSVGGLNG
+1146 
-1156 AGNILNTDG
+1156 
-1165 LTVQSGDF
+1165 
-1173 AGSIDNSNSGLTKTG
+1173 
-1188 AGTLTLSGTNTYT
+1188 SGTNTYT

-1249 NGQSAMYKGDL
+1249 NSQSAMYKGDL

-1292 CNVGLAGG
+1292 YNVGLAGG

-1339 HDITADVNLDPTTR
+1339 HDITADVNLDPTTG

-1369 QSKALSEG
+1369 QSKALPEG

-1502 IGPGRFYAE
+1502 TGPGRFYAE

-1666 GVQGYTGKHEGVTG
+1666 GVQGYTGKHEGVTD

>member
-1 MTHRFRFTCTR
+1 M
-12 LLPAC
+12 
-17 ALAALLVGPPG
+17 
-28 FAPSANA
+28 
-35 ADVTYP
+35 
-41 GSNLDKGPLWNID
+41 
-54 NSLFPAGSLSD
+54 
-65 NVVTI
+65 
-70 NSGNVGGDVYGNDV
+70 
-84 DAAFSPVSNNTVILS
+84 
-99 GGSVGGDILGGA
+99 
-111 NNGAV
+111 
-116 TDNNV
+116 
-121 SISGFGSVLGS
+121 
-132 VYGGYGAAEGTVNGN
+132 
-147 DVSISDSGSVTGNV
+147 
-161 LGGYSRSVNSH
+161 
-172 VIGNTV
+172 
-178 TISGGTVRDIYGGQ
+178 
-192 SGKGNAL
+192 
-199 NNRVTLDGAASQTN
+199 
-213 VIYGGRVEQG
+213 
-223 TARENAVVMK
+223 
-233 NGSVTLGIFGG
+233 
-244 IATADGGQAQDNHVT
+244 
-259 MSGGSVG
+259 
-266 EHLIG
+266 
-271 GYVQNG
+271 
-277 SGAATGNSVIFNG
+277 
-290 GSVTEN
+290 
-296 VYGGRSVNGPAQNNS
+296 
-311 VTMTNGSANWLLGGY
+311 
-326 SNSGDASGNRVEVS
+326 
-340 GGTLSGGV
+340 
-348 NGGETTSGN
+348 
-357 ATGNSVD
+357 
-364 FSNVTAT
+364 
-371 YVQGGY
+371 
-377 SGSGS
+377 
-382 ATGNSLALHSG
+382 
-393 TVQNNA
+393 
-399 FGGYVD
+399 D

-464 NSVTFNGGSVTN
+464 NS
-476 NIYGGMSA
+476 I
-484 AGLAQNN
+484 
-491 SVTMTNGSAK
+491 
-501 WLLGGYSANGNV
+501 
-513 IGNSVN
+513 N

-540 NIVSISSGT
+540 NIVSISGGT

-659 GPITKTGAG
+659 GSITKAGAG

-673 GTNTYSGGTTI
+673 GTNTYSDGTTI

-779 IASGTDLSIAASAIY
+779 IASGTDLSIADSAIY

-802 VGGLNGGGK
+802 VGGLNGAGK
-811 ILNTDGLTVQS
+811 ILNTNGLTVQS

-866 IASGTDLSIAA
+866 IASGTDLSIVDNAT
-877 SAIYDGDN
+877 YDGDN
-885 KARSVGGLNGGGKI
+885 KARSVGGLNGGGNI
-899 LNTSGLTV
+899 FNTDGLTV

-939 TGGTTISEGTLKG
+939 TGGTTINAGTLKG

-957 TDLSIAASATYDGDN
+957 TDLSIAASAIYDGD
-972 KARSVGDLN
+972 
-981 GGGNIFNTDGLT
+981 
-993 VQSGTFDGVID
+993 
-1004 NSNTSLTKTGAGTLT
+1004 
-1019 LTGNNAYTGSTT
+1019 
-1031 ISEGTLK
+1031 
-1038 GNIASGT
+1038 
-1045 DLSIAASATYD
+1045 
-1056 GANKARSVGGLNGGG
+1056 NKARSVGGLNGGG
-1071 KILNTDGLTVQSGTF
+1071 KILNTDGLTVQSG
-1086 GGVIGNS
+1086 
-1093 NTSLIK
+1093 
-1099 TGAGTLTLTGTNA
+1099 
-1112 YTGSTT
+1112 
-1118 ISEGTLKGNIA
+1118 
-1129 SGTDL
+1129 
-1134 SIADSATYDGDN
+1134 
-1146 KARSVGGLNG
+1146 
-1156 AGNILNTDG
+1156 
-1165 LTVQSGDF
+1165 DF
-1173 AGSIDNSNSGLTKTG
+1173 AGSIDNSNTSLTKTG

-1208 GTLALGSDLTSNQLT
+1208 GTLALGSELTSNQLT

-1238 LDNGILSVNGA
+1238 LDNGILSVNGV

-1280 RVTGDADVSGSA
+1280 RVTGDTDVSGSA

-1300 TSLASGSTLTL
+1300 TSLASGSTLPL

-1339 HDITADVNLDPTTR
+1339 HDINADVNLDPTTR
-1353 RLNAVTAQVS
+1353 RLNALTAQVS

-1369 QSKALSEG
+1369 QSKALPEG

-1502 IGPGRFYAE
+1502 TGPGRFYAE

-1625 KARAK
+1625 KARAR

-1651 LSLTPSADLPLTIDL
+1651 LSLTPSADLPLTVDL

>member
-1 MTHRFRFTCTR
+1 
-12 LLPAC
+12 
-17 ALAALLVGPPG
+17 
-28 FAPSANA
+28 
-35 ADVTYP
+35 
-41 GSNLDKGPLWNID
+41 
-54 NSLFPAGSLSD
+54 
-65 NVVTI
+65 
-70 NSGNVGGDVYGNDV
+70 
-84 DAAFSPVSNNTVILS
+84 
-99 GGSVGGDILGGA
+99 
-111 NNGAV
+111 
-116 TDNNV
+116 
-121 SISGFGSVLGS
+121 
-132 VYGGYGAAEGTVNGN
+132 
-147 DVSISDSGSVTGNV
+147 
-161 LGGYSRSVNSH
+161 
-172 VIGNTV
+172 
-178 TISGGTVRDIYGGQ
+178 
-192 SGKGNAL
+192 
-199 NNRVTLDGAASQTN
+199 
-213 VIYGGRVEQG
+213 
-223 TARENAVVMK
+223 
-233 NGSVTLGIFGG
+233 
-244 IATADGGQAQDNHVT
+244 
-259 MSGGSVG
+259 
-266 EHLIG
+266 
-271 GYVQNG
+271 
-277 SGAATGNSVIFNG
+277 
-290 GSVTEN
+290 N
-296 VYGGRSVNGPAQNNS
+296 VYGGRSVNGP
-311 VTMTNGSANWLLGGY
+311 
-326 SNSGDASGNRVEVS
+326 
-340 GGTLSGGV
+340 
-348 NGGETTSGN
+348 
-357 ATGNSVD
+357 
-364 FSNVTAT
+364 
-371 YVQGGY
+371 
-377 SGSGS
+377 
-382 ATGNSLALHSG
+382 
-393 TVQNNA
+393 
-399 FGGYVD
+399 
-405 SGSGEASDNSV
+405 
-416 TFNGGSVTNN
+416 
-426 IYGGMSAAGLAQNN
+426 AQNN

-451 LLGGYSANGNVIG
+451 LLGGYSANGNVSG
-464 NSVTFNGGSVTN
+464 NS
-476 NIYGGMSA
+476 I
-484 AGLAQNN
+484 
-491 SVTMTNGSAK
+491 
-501 WLLGGYSANGNV
+501 
-513 IGNSVN
+513 N

-540 NIVSISSGT
+540 NIVSISGGT

-659 GPITKTGAG
+659 GSITKAGAG

-755 TLTLTGNNT
+755 TLTL
-764 YAGGTAINDGTLKGN
+764 
-779 IASGTDLSIAASAIY
+779 
-794 DGDNKARS
+794 
-802 VGGLNGGGK
+802 
-811 ILNTDGLTVQS
+811 
-822 GDFAGIIDNSNTS
+822 
-835 LLKNGAGTL
+835 
-844 TLTGNNAYTGSTTIS
+844 
-859 EGTLKGN
+859 
-866 IASGTDLSIAA
+866 
-877 SAIYDGDN
+877 
-885 KARSVGGLNGGGKI
+885 
-899 LNTSGLTV
+899 
-907 QSGTFGGVIDNSNTS
+907 
-922 LIKTG
+922 
-927 AGTLTLTGNNAY
+927 
-939 TGGTTISEGTLKG
+939 
-952 NIASG
+952 
-957 TDLSIAASATYDGDN
+957 
-972 KARSVGDLN
+972 
-981 GGGNIFNTDGLT
+981 
-993 VQSGTFDGVID
+993 
-1004 NSNTSLTKTGAGTLT
+1004 
-1019 LTGNNAYTGSTT
+1019 
-1031 ISEGTLK
+1031 
-1038 GNIASGT
+1038 
-1045 DLSIAASATYD
+1045 
-1056 GANKARSVGGLNGGG
+1056 
-1071 KILNTDGLTVQSGTF
+1071 
-1086 GGVIGNS
+1086 
-1093 NTSLIK
+1093 
-1099 TGAGTLTLTGTNA
+1099 
-1112 YTGSTT
+1112 
-1118 ISEGTLKGNIA
+1118 
-1129 SGTDL
+1129 
-1134 SIADSATYDGDN
+1134 
-1146 KARSVGGLNG
+1146 
-1156 AGNILNTDG
+1156 
-1165 LTVQSGDF
+1165 
-1173 AGSIDNSNSGLTKTG
+1173 
-1188 AGTLTLSGTNTYT
+1188 SGTNTYT

-1208 GTLALGSDLTSNQLT
+1208 GTLTLGSDLTSNQLT

-1238 LDNGILSVNGA
+1238 MDNGILSVNGV

-1275 TQPLL
+1275 TQSLL
-1280 RVTGDADVSGSA
+1280 RVTGDTDVSGSA
-1292 CNVGLAGG
+1292 YNVGLAGG

-1651 LSLTPSADLPLTIDL
+1651 LSLTPSADLPLTVDL

>member
-41 GSNLDKGPLWNID
+41 GSNLDKGPLWNIG

-65 NVVTI
+65 NKVTI
-70 NSGNVGGDVYGNDV
+70 NSGNVSGDVYGNDV

-116 TDNNV
+116 TGNKV

-326 SNSGDASGNRVEVS
+326 SDSGDVSGNSVNVS

-371 YVQGGY
+371 YIQGGY

-464 NSVTFNGGSVTN
+464 NSV
-476 NIYGGMSA
+476 NI
-484 AGLAQNN
+484 
-491 SVTMTNGSAK
+491 
-501 WLLGGYSANGNV
+501 
-513 IGNSVN
+513 
-519 VSGGTLT
+519 SGGTLT

-540 NIVSISSGT
+540 NIVSISGGT

-659 GPITKTGAG
+659 GSITKAGAG

-748 LTKTGAG
+748 LTKKGG
-755 TLTLTGNNT
+755 GILTLTGNNAYT
-764 YAGGTAINDGTLKGN
+764 GSTTISEGTLKGN
-779 IASGTDLSIAASAIY
+779 IASGTDLSIAASATY
-794 DGDNKARS
+794 DGANKARS

-1339 HDITADVNLDPTTR
+1339 HDITADVNLDPTIG
-1353 RLNAVTAQVS
+1353 RLSAVTAQVS

-1386 QGADLV
+1386 QGVDLV

-1625 KARAK
+1625 KARAT

-1636 DAPNLRGNTGIGELG
+1636 DAPNLHGNTGIGELG
-1651 LSLTPSADLPLTIDL
+1651 ISLTPSADLPLTIDL

>member
-147 DVSISDSGSVTGNV
+147 DVSIFDSGSVTGNV

-199 NNRVTLDGAASQTN
+199 NNSVTLDGAASQAN

-233 NGSVTLGIFGG
+233 NGSVALGIFGG
-244 IATADGGQAQDNHVT
+244 IATVDGGQAQDNHVT

-266 EHLIG
+266 QHLIG
-271 GYVQNG
+271 GYVQSG
-277 SGAATGNSVIFNG
+277 SGEASGNSVIFNG
-290 GSVTEN
+290 GSVTGN
-296 VYGGRSVNGPAQNNS
+296 VYGGQSAAGLAQNNS

-382 ATGNSLALHSG
+382 ATGNSLAIRSG

-405 SGSGEASDNSV
+405 SGSGEASGNSV
-416 TFNGGSVTNN
+416 TFNGGSVANN
-426 IYGGMSAAGLAQNN
+426 IYGGMSAAGLVQSNN
-440 SVTMTNGSAKW
+440 VIMTNGSAKW
-451 LLGGYSANGNVIG
+451 LLGGYS
-464 NSVTFNGGSVTN
+464 NSGDVS
-476 NIYGGMSA
+476 
-484 AGLAQNN
+484 
-491 SVTMTNGSAK
+491 
-501 WLLGGYSANGNV
+501 
-513 IGNSVN
+513 GNSVN

-540 NIVSISSGT
+540 NIVSISGGT
-549 VQSNVNG
+549 VHGNVNG
-556 GFVASG
+556 GFVASDN
-562 SGKATGNIV
+562 GKATGNIV
-571 NISGNAD
+571 NISGKAD
-578 LSTATVAG
+578 LSGAVVAG
-586 GISSSDAFTGNTL
+586 GSSPDGDAFTDNTL

-607 HIARNFASVNFG
+607 HLARNFASVNFG
-619 YSGNANIGELD
+619 YSGTANIGELD

-659 GPITKTGAG
+659 GSITKTGAG

-684 SAGTLSIGSDTNIG
+684 SA
-698 SGTNTIGNKGTLL
+698 
-711 LSGNGTYTNDWTLSG
+711 
-726 AGSAIATD
+726 
-734 NNNTLSGVLSGNGG
+734 
-748 LTKTGAG
+748 
-755 TLTLTGNNT
+755 
-764 YAGGTAINDGTLKGN
+764 
-779 IASGTDLSIAASAIY
+779 
-794 DGDNKARS
+794 
-802 VGGLNGGGK
+802 
-811 ILNTDGLTVQS
+811 
-822 GDFAGIIDNSNTS
+822 
-835 LLKNGAGTL
+835 
-844 TLTGNNAYTGSTTIS
+844 
-859 EGTLKGN
+859 
-866 IASGTDLSIAA
+866 
-877 SAIYDGDN
+877 
-885 KARSVGGLNGGGKI
+885 
-899 LNTSGLTV
+899 
-907 QSGTFGGVIDNSNTS
+907 
-922 LIKTG
+922 
-927 AGTLTLTGNNAY
+927 
-939 TGGTTISEGTLKG
+939 GTLKG

-993 VQSGTFDGVID
+993 VQSGTFGGVID
-1004 NSNTSLTKTGAGTLT
+1004 NSNTS
-1019 LTGNNAYTGSTT
+1019 
-1031 ISEGTLK
+1031 
-1038 GNIASGT
+1038 
-1045 DLSIAASATYD
+1045 
-1056 GANKARSVGGLNGGG
+1056 
-1071 KILNTDGLTVQSGTF
+1071 
-1086 GGVIGNS
+1086 
-1093 NTSLIK
+1093 
-1099 TGAGTLTLTGTNA
+1099 
-1112 YTGSTT
+1112 
-1118 ISEGTLKGNIA
+1118 
-1129 SGTDL
+1129 
-1134 SIADSATYDGDN
+1134 
-1146 KARSVGGLNG
+1146 
-1156 AGNILNTDG
+1156 
-1165 LTVQSGDF
+1165 
-1173 AGSIDNSNSGLTKTG
+1173 LTKTG

-1502 IGPGRFYAE
+1502 TGPGRFYAE

-1625 KARAK
+1625 KARAR

-1651 LSLTPSADLPLTIDL
+1651 LSLTPSTDLPLTVDL

>member
-41 GSNLDKGPLWNID
+41 GSNLDKGPLWNIG

-65 NVVTI
+65 NKVTI
-70 NSGNVGGDVYGNDV
+70 NSGNVSGDVYGNDV

-116 TDNNV
+116 TGNKV

-147 DVSISDSGSVTGNV
+147 DVSIFDSGSVTGNV

-172 VIGNTV
+172 VIENTV

-199 NNRVTLDGAASQTN
+199 NNSVTLDGAVSQAN

-326 SNSGDASGNRVEVS
+326 SDSGDVSGNSVNVS

-371 YVQGGY
+371 YIQGGY

-464 NSVTFNGGSVTN
+464 NSV
-476 NIYGGMSA
+476 NI
-484 AGLAQNN
+484 
-491 SVTMTNGSAK
+491 
-501 WLLGGYSANGNV
+501 
-513 IGNSVN
+513 
-519 VSGGTLT
+519 SGGTLT

-540 NIVSISSGT
+540 NIVSISGGT

-586 GISSSDAFTGNTL
+586 GISSSDAFTDNTL

-659 GPITKTGAG
+659 CSITKAGAG

-755 TLTLTGNNT
+755 TLTL
-764 YAGGTAINDGTLKGN
+764 
-779 IASGTDLSIAASAIY
+779 
-794 DGDNKARS
+794 
-802 VGGLNGGGK
+802 
-811 ILNTDGLTVQS
+811 
-822 GDFAGIIDNSNTS
+822 
-835 LLKNGAGTL
+835 
-844 TLTGNNAYTGSTTIS
+844 
-859 EGTLKGN
+859 
-866 IASGTDLSIAA
+866 
-877 SAIYDGDN
+877 
-885 KARSVGGLNGGGKI
+885 
-899 LNTSGLTV
+899 
-907 QSGTFGGVIDNSNTS
+907 
-922 LIKTG
+922 
-927 AGTLTLTGNNAY
+927 
-939 TGGTTISEGTLKG
+939 
-952 NIASG
+952 
-957 TDLSIAASATYDGDN
+957 
-972 KARSVGDLN
+972 
-981 GGGNIFNTDGLT
+981 
-993 VQSGTFDGVID
+993 
-1004 NSNTSLTKTGAGTLT
+1004 
-1019 LTGNNAYTGSTT
+1019 
-1031 ISEGTLK
+1031 
-1038 GNIASGT
+1038 
-1045 DLSIAASATYD
+1045 
-1056 GANKARSVGGLNGGG
+1056 
-1071 KILNTDGLTVQSGTF
+1071 
-1086 GGVIGNS
+1086 
-1093 NTSLIK
+1093 
-1099 TGAGTLTLTGTNA
+1099 
-1112 YTGSTT
+1112 
-1118 ISEGTLKGNIA
+1118 
-1129 SGTDL
+1129 
-1134 SIADSATYDGDN
+1134 
-1146 KARSVGGLNG
+1146 
-1156 AGNILNTDG
+1156 
-1165 LTVQSGDF
+1165 
-1173 AGSIDNSNSGLTKTG
+1173 
-1188 AGTLTLSGTNTYT
+1188 SGTNTYT

-1223 LYGGTVFDRGSHNHS
+1223 LYGGTVFNRGSHNHS

-1292 CNVGLAGG
+1292 YNVGLAGG

-1441 LTGLAWG
+1441 LTGLSWG

-1625 KARAK
+1625 KARAT

-1636 DAPNLRGNTGIGELG
+1636 DAPNLHGNTGIGELG
-1651 LSLTPSADLPLTIDL
+1651 ISLTPSADLPLTVDL
-1666 GVQGYTGKHEGVTG
+1666 GVQGYTGKREGVTG

>member
-41 GSNLDKGPLWNID
+41 GSNLDKGPLWNIG
-54 NSLFPAGSLSD
+54 NSLFPAGSLS
-65 NVVTI
+65 NNKVTI
-70 NSGNVGGDVYGNDV
+70 NSGNVSGDVYGNDV

-116 TDNNV
+116 TGNKV

-147 DVSISDSGSVTGNV
+147 DVSIFDSGSVTGNV

-199 NNRVTLDGAASQTN
+199 NNSVTLDGAASQAN

-244 IATADGGQAQDNHVT
+244 IATVDGGQAQDNHVT
-259 MSGGSVG
+259 MSGGAVG

-277 SGAATGNSVIFNG
+277 NGAATGNSVIFNG

-326 SNSGDASGNRVEVS
+326 SDSGDASGNRVEVS

-440 SVTMTNGSAKW
+440 SVIMTNGSA
-451 LLGGYSANGNVIG
+451 N
-464 NSVTFNGGSVTN
+464 
-476 NIYGGMSA
+476 
-484 AGLAQNN
+484 
-491 SVTMTNGSAK
+491 

-540 NIVSISSGT
+540 NIVSISGGT

-659 GPITKTGAG
+659 GSITKTGAG

-877 SAIYDGDN
+877 SA
-885 KARSVGGLNGGGKI
+885 
-899 LNTSGLTV
+899 
-907 QSGTFGGVIDNSNTS
+907 
-922 LIKTG
+922 
-927 AGTLTLTGNNAY
+927 
-939 TGGTTISEGTLKG
+939 
-952 NIASG
+952 
-957 TDLSIAASATYDGDN
+957 
-972 KARSVGDLN
+972 
-981 GGGNIFNTDGLT
+981 
-993 VQSGTFDGVID
+993 
-1004 NSNTSLTKTGAGTLT
+1004 
-1019 LTGNNAYTGSTT
+1019 
-1031 ISEGTLK
+1031 
-1038 GNIASGT
+1038 
-1045 DLSIAASATYD
+1045 TYD

-1093 NTSLIK
+1093 NTSLI
-1099 TGAGTLTLTGTNA
+1099 
-1112 YTGSTT
+1112 
-1118 ISEGTLKGNIA
+1118 
-1129 SGTDL
+1129 
-1134 SIADSATYDGDN
+1134 
-1146 KARSVGGLNG
+1146 
-1156 AGNILNTDG
+1156 
-1165 LTVQSGDF
+1165 
-1173 AGSIDNSNSGLTKTG
+1173 KTG

-1249 NGQSAMYKGDL
+1249 NSQSAMYKGDL

-1339 HDITADVNLDPTTR
+1339 HDITADVNLDPTTG

-1369 QSKALSEG
+1369 QSKALPEG

-1502 IGPGRFYAE
+1502 TGPGRFYAE

-1625 KARAK
+1625 KARAR

>member
-147 DVSISDSGSVTGNV
+147 DVSIFDSGSVTGNV

-199 NNRVTLDGAASQTN
+199 NNSVTLDGAVSQAN

-326 SNSGDASGNRVEVS
+326 SDSGDVSGNSVNVS

-464 NSVTFNGGSVTN
+464 NS
-476 NIYGGMSA
+476 I
-484 AGLAQNN
+484 
-491 SVTMTNGSAK
+491 
-501 WLLGGYSANGNV
+501 
-513 IGNSVN
+513 N

-540 NIVSISSGT
+540 NIVSISGGT

-659 GPITKTGAG
+659 GSITKAGAG

-748 LTKTGAG
+748 LTK
-755 TLTLTGNNT
+755 
-764 YAGGTAINDGTLKGN
+764 K
-779 IASGTDLSIAASAIY
+779 
-794 DGDNKARS
+794 
-802 VGGLNGGGK
+802 GGG
-811 ILNTDGLTVQS
+811 I
-822 GDFAGIIDNSNTS
+822 
-835 LLKNGAGTL
+835 L

-885 KARSVGGLNGGGKI
+885 KARSVGGLNG
-899 LNTSGLTV
+899 
-907 QSGTFGGVIDNSNTS
+907 D
-922 LIKTG
+922 
-927 AGTLTLTGNNAY
+927 
-939 TGGTTISEGTLKG
+939 
-952 NIASG
+952 
-957 TDLSIAASATYDGDN
+957 
-972 KARSVGDLN
+972 
-981 GGGNIFNTDGLT
+981 
-993 VQSGTFDGVID
+993 
-1004 NSNTSLTKTGAGTLT
+1004 
-1019 LTGNNAYTGSTT
+1019 
-1031 ISEGTLK
+1031 
-1038 GNIASGT
+1038 
-1045 DLSIAASATYD
+1045 
-1056 GANKARSVGGLNGGG
+1056 G
-1071 KILNTDGLTVQSGTF
+1071 KILNTDGLTVQRGDFAGISD
-1086 GGVIGNS
+1086 NS
-1093 NTSLIK
+1093 NTS
-1099 TGAGTLTLTGTNA
+1099 
-1112 YTGSTT
+1112 
-1118 ISEGTLKGNIA
+1118 
-1129 SGTDL
+1129 
-1134 SIADSATYDGDN
+1134 
-1146 KARSVGGLNG
+1146 
-1156 AGNILNTDG
+1156 
-1165 LTVQSGDF
+1165 
-1173 AGSIDNSNSGLTKTG
+1173 LTKTG

-1223 LYGGTVFDRGSHNHS
+1223 LYGGTVFDRGSHNHN

-1249 NGQSAMYKGDL
+1249 NSQNAMYKGDL

-1280 RVTGDADVSGSA
+1280 RVTGDADVSGSTY
-1292 CNVGLAGG
+1292 NVGLSGG
-1300 TSLASGSTLTL
+1300 TSLAAGSTLTL
-1311 LEVDPDKTLTANN
+1311 LEVGAGKMLTANN
-1324 LQRGNGIVQIGSTVA
+1324 LRKGGGIVQIGSTVA
-1339 HDITADVNLDPTTR
+1339 HDITTDVALDPTTG

-1369 QSKALSEG
+1369 QSKALPKG

-1625 KARAK
+1625 KARAR

-1651 LSLTPSADLPLTIDL
+1651 LSLTPSADLPLTVDL

>member
-41 GSNLDKGPLWNID
+41 GSNLDKGPLWNIG
-54 NSLFPAGSLSD
+54 NSLFPAGSLS
-65 NVVTI
+65 NNKVTI
-70 NSGNVGGDVYGNDV
+70 NSGNVSGDVYGNDV

-116 TDNNV
+116 TGNKV

-147 DVSISDSGSVTGNV
+147 DVSIFDSGSVTGNV

-199 NNRVTLDGAASQTN
+199 NNSVTLDGAASQAN

-244 IATADGGQAQDNHVT
+244 IATVDGGQAQDNHVT
-259 MSGGSVG
+259 MSGGAVG

-277 SGAATGNSVIFNG
+277 NGAATGNSVIFNG

-326 SNSGDASGNRVEVS
+326 SDSGDASGNRVEVS

-440 SVTMTNGSAKW
+440 SVIMTNGSA
-451 LLGGYSANGNVIG
+451 N
-464 NSVTFNGGSVTN
+464 
-476 NIYGGMSA
+476 
-484 AGLAQNN
+484 
-491 SVTMTNGSAK
+491 

-540 NIVSISSGT
+540 NIVSISGGT

-659 GPITKTGAG
+659 GSITKTGAG

-822 GDFAGIIDNSNTS
+822 G
-835 LLKNGAGTL
+835 
-844 TLTGNNAYTGSTTIS
+844 
-859 EGTLKGN
+859 
-866 IASGTDLSIAA
+866 
-877 SAIYDGDN
+877 
-885 KARSVGGLNGGGKI
+885 
-899 LNTSGLTV
+899 
-907 QSGTFGGVIDNSNTS
+907 
-922 LIKTG
+922 
-927 AGTLTLTGNNAY
+927 
-939 TGGTTISEGTLKG
+939 
-952 NIASG
+952 
-957 TDLSIAASATYDGDN
+957 
-972 KARSVGDLN
+972 
-981 GGGNIFNTDGLT
+981 
-993 VQSGTFDGVID
+993 
-1004 NSNTSLTKTGAGTLT
+1004 
-1019 LTGNNAYTGSTT
+1019 
-1031 ISEGTLK
+1031 
-1038 GNIASGT
+1038 
-1045 DLSIAASATYD
+1045 
-1056 GANKARSVGGLNGGG
+1056 
-1071 KILNTDGLTVQSGTF
+1071 TF

-1093 NTSLIK
+1093 NTSLI
-1099 TGAGTLTLTGTNA
+1099 
-1112 YTGSTT
+1112 
-1118 ISEGTLKGNIA
+1118 
-1129 SGTDL
+1129 
-1134 SIADSATYDGDN
+1134 
-1146 KARSVGGLNG
+1146 
-1156 AGNILNTDG
+1156 
-1165 LTVQSGDF
+1165 
-1173 AGSIDNSNSGLTKTG
+1173 KTG

-1249 NGQSAMYKGDL
+1249 NSQSAMYKGDL

-1339 HDITADVNLDPTTR
+1339 HDITADVNLDPTTG

-1369 QSKALSEG
+1369 QSKALPEG

-1502 IGPGRFYAE
+1502 TGPGRFYAE

-1625 KARAK
+1625 KARAR

>member
-1 MTHRFRFTCTR
+1 M
-12 LLPAC
+12 
-17 ALAALLVGPPG
+17 
-28 FAPSANA
+28 
-35 ADVTYP
+35 
-41 GSNLDKGPLWNID
+41 
-54 NSLFPAGSLSD
+54 
-65 NVVTI
+65 
-70 NSGNVGGDVYGNDV
+70 
-84 DAAFSPVSNNTVILS
+84 
-99 GGSVGGDILGGA
+99 
-111 NNGAV
+111 
-116 TDNNV
+116 
-121 SISGFGSVLGS
+121 
-132 VYGGYGAAEGTVNGN
+132 
-147 DVSISDSGSVTGNV
+147 
-161 LGGYSRSVNSH
+161 
-172 VIGNTV
+172 
-178 TISGGTVRDIYGGQ
+178 
-192 SGKGNAL
+192 
-199 NNRVTLDGAASQTN
+199 
-213 VIYGGRVEQG
+213 
-223 TARENAVVMK
+223 
-233 NGSVTLGIFGG
+233 
-244 IATADGGQAQDNHVT
+244 
-259 MSGGSVG
+259 
-266 EHLIG
+266 
-271 GYVQNG
+271 
-277 SGAATGNSVIFNG
+277 
-290 GSVTEN
+290 
-296 VYGGRSVNGPAQNNS
+296 
-311 VTMTNGSANWLLGGY
+311 
-326 SNSGDASGNRVEVS
+326 
-340 GGTLSGGV
+340 
-348 NGGETTSGN
+348 
-357 ATGNSVD
+357 
-364 FSNVTAT
+364 
-371 YVQGGY
+371 
-377 SGSGS
+377 
-382 ATGNSLALHSG
+382 
-393 TVQNNA
+393 
-399 FGGYVD
+399 D

-464 NSVTFNGGSVTN
+464 NS
-476 NIYGGMSA
+476 I
-484 AGLAQNN
+484 
-491 SVTMTNGSAK
+491 
-501 WLLGGYSANGNV
+501 
-513 IGNSVN
+513 N

-540 NIVSISSGT
+540 NIVSISGGT

-659 GPITKTGAG
+659 GSITKAGAG

-673 GTNTYSGGTTI
+673 GTNTYSDGTTI

-779 IASGTDLSIAASAIY
+779 IASGTDLSIADSAIY

-802 VGGLNGGGK
+802 VGGLNGAGK
-811 ILNTDGLTVQS
+811 ILNTNGLTVQS

-866 IASGTDLSIAA
+866 IASGTDLSIAD

-885 KARSVGGLNGGGKI
+885 KARSVGGLNGGG
-899 LNTSGLTV
+899 N
-907 QSGTFGGVIDNSNTS
+907 
-922 LIKTG
+922 
-927 AGTLTLTGNNAY
+927 
-939 TGGTTISEGTLKG
+939 
-952 NIASG
+952 
-957 TDLSIAASATYDGDN
+957 
-972 KARSVGDLN
+972 
-981 GGGNIFNTDGLT
+981 
-993 VQSGTFDGVID
+993 
-1004 NSNTSLTKTGAGTLT
+1004 
-1019 LTGNNAYTGSTT
+1019 
-1031 ISEGTLK
+1031 
-1038 GNIASGT
+1038 
-1045 DLSIAASATYD
+1045 
-1056 GANKARSVGGLNGGG
+1056 
-1071 KILNTDGLTVQSGTF
+1071 ILNTDGLTVQSGTF

-1134 SIADSATYDGDN
+1134 SIADSAIYDGDN

-1156 AGNILNTDG
+1156 GGNIFNTDGLTVQSGTFGGVIDNSNTSLIKTGAGTLTLTGNNAYTGGTTINAGTLKGNIASGTDLSIAASAIYDGDNKARSVGGLNGGGKILNTDG

-1173 AGSIDNSNSGLTKTG
+1173 AGSIDNSNTSLTKTG

-1208 GTLALGSDLTSNQLT
+1208 GTLALGSELTSNQLT

-1238 LDNGILSVNGA
+1238 LDNGILSVNGV

-1280 RVTGDADVSGSA
+1280 RVTGDTDVSGSA

-1300 TSLASGSTLTL
+1300 TSLASGSTLPL

-1339 HDITADVNLDPTTR
+1339 HDINADVNLDPTTR
-1353 RLNAVTAQVS
+1353 RLNALTAQVS

-1369 QSKALSEG
+1369 QSKALPEG

-1502 IGPGRFYAE
+1502 TGPGRFYAE

-1625 KARAK
+1625 KARAR

-1651 LSLTPSADLPLTIDL
+1651 LSLTPSADLPLTVDL

>member
-1 MTHRFRFTCTR
+1 MTHRFRFTRTI

-17 ALAALLVGPPG
+17 ALTALLAGPPG
-28 FAPSANA
+28 FAPSAHA

-41 GSNLDKGPLWNID
+41 GSSLGNGPLWNIG

-70 NSGNVGGDVYGNDV
+70 NSGTVGGDVYGNDV

-116 TDNNV
+116 TDNSV
-121 SISGFGSVLGS
+121 SISGSGSVSGS
-132 VYGGYGAAEGTVNGN
+132 VYGGYGAAEGTVSGN
-147 DVSISDSGSVTGNV
+147 NVSISDSGSVTVNV

-199 NNRVTLDGAASQTN
+199 NNCVTLDGAASQAN

-244 IATADGGQAQDNHVT
+244 IATVDGGQAQDNHVT

-277 SGAATGNSVIFNG
+277 NGAATGNSVIFNG

-296 VYGGRSVNGPAQNNS
+296 VYGGQSAGGLAQNNS
-311 VTMTNGSANWLLGGY
+311 VTMTNGSAKWLLGGY
-326 SNSGDASGNRVEVS
+326 SNSGDASGNRVGVS

-382 ATGNSLALHSG
+382 ATGNSLTLHSG

-399 FGGYVD
+399 IGGYVN
-405 SGSGEASDNSV
+405 SGSGEAS
-416 TFNGGSVTNN
+416 
-426 IYGGMSAAGLAQNN
+426 
-440 SVTMTNGSAKW
+440 
-451 LLGGYSANGNVIG
+451 G

-491 SVTMTNGSAK
+491 SVTMTDGSAN
-501 WLLGGYSANGNV
+501 WLLGGYSSSGDV
-513 IGNSVN
+513 SGNSVN

-540 NIVSISSGT
+540 NTVSISGGT
-549 VQSNVNG
+549 VQNNVNG

-562 SGKATGNIV
+562 NGLATDNIV

-586 GISSSDAFTGNTL
+586 GTSSGDAFTGNIL

-607 HIARNFASVNFG
+607 KVAQNFASVNFN
-619 YSGNANIGELD
+619 YSGNANIGELN

-659 GPITKTGAG
+659 GSITKTGAG
-668 TLILS
+668 TLTLS

-698 SGTNTIGNKGTLL
+698 NGTNTIGDKGTLL
-711 LSGNGTYTNDWTLSG
+711 LSNTGTTSYSKDWTLGG

-734 NNNTLSGVLSGNGG
+734 NNNTLSGVLSG
-748 LTKTGAG
+748 
-755 TLTLTGNNT
+755 
-764 YAGGTAINDGTLKGN
+764 DG
-779 IASGTDLSIAASAIY
+779 
-794 DGDNKARS
+794 
-802 VGGLNGGGK
+802 
-811 ILNTDGLTVQS
+811 
-822 GDFAGIIDNSNTS
+822 
-835 LLKNGAGTL
+835 
-844 TLTGNNAYTGSTTIS
+844 
-859 EGTLKGN
+859 
-866 IASGTDLSIAA
+866 
-877 SAIYDGDN
+877 
-885 KARSVGGLNGGGKI
+885 
-899 LNTSGLTV
+899 
-907 QSGTFGGVIDNSNTS
+907 
-922 LIKTG
+922 
-927 AGTLTLTGNNAY
+927 
-939 TGGTTISEGTLKG
+939 
-952 NIASG
+952 
-957 TDLSIAASATYDGDN
+957 
-972 KARSVGDLN
+972 
-981 GGGNIFNTDGLT
+981 
-993 VQSGTFDGVID
+993 
-1004 NSNTSLTKTGAGTLT
+1004 
-1019 LTGNNAYTGSTT
+1019 
-1031 ISEGTLK
+1031 
-1038 GNIASGT
+1038 
-1045 DLSIAASATYD
+1045 
-1056 GANKARSVGGLNGGG
+1056 
-1071 KILNTDGLTVQSGTF
+1071 
-1086 GGVIGNS
+1086 
-1093 NTSLIK
+1093 
-1099 TGAGTLTLTGTNA
+1099 
-1112 YTGSTT
+1112 
-1118 ISEGTLKGNIA
+1118 
-1129 SGTDL
+1129 
-1134 SIADSATYDGDN
+1134 
-1146 KARSVGGLNG
+1146 
-1156 AGNILNTDG
+1156 
-1165 LTVQSGDF
+1165 
-1173 AGSIDNSNSGLTKTG
+1173 GLTKTG

-1223 LYGGTVFDRGSHNHS
+1223 LYGGTAFDRGSHNHS

-1292 CNVGLAGG
+1292 YNVGLAGG
-1300 TSLASGSTLTL
+1300 TSLAAGSTLTL
-1311 LEVDPDKTLTANN
+1311 LEVDAGKMLTANN
-1324 LQRGNGIVQIGSTVA
+1324 LRKGGGIVQIGSTVA
-1339 HDITADVNLDPTTR
+1339 HDITTDVALDPATG

-1369 QSKALSEG
+1369 QSKALPEG

-1417 FGALSGGSLRYN
+1417 FGVLSGGSLRYN

-1441 LTGLAWG
+1441 LTGLAWR

-1502 IGPGRFYAE
+1502 TGPGRFYAE

-1625 KARAK
+1625 KARAR

-1636 DAPNLRGNTGIGELG
+1636 DAPNLRGDTGIGELG
-1651 LSLTPSADLPLTIDL
+1651 LSLTPSADLPLTVDL
-1666 GVQGYTGKHEGVTG
+1666 GVQGYTGKREGVTG

>member
-41 GSNLDKGPLWNID
+41 GSNLDKGPLWNIG

-326 SNSGDASGNRVEVS
+326 SDSGDVSGNSVNVS

-371 YVQGGY
+371 YIQGGY

-464 NSVTFNGGSVTN
+464 NSV
-476 NIYGGMSA
+476 NI
-484 AGLAQNN
+484 
-491 SVTMTNGSAK
+491 
-501 WLLGGYSANGNV
+501 
-513 IGNSVN
+513 
-519 VSGGTLT
+519 SGGTLT

-540 NIVSISSGT
+540 NIVSISGGT

-659 GPITKTGAG
+659 GSITKAGAG

-755 TLTLTGNNT
+755 TLTL
-764 YAGGTAINDGTLKGN
+764 
-779 IASGTDLSIAASAIY
+779 
-794 DGDNKARS
+794 
-802 VGGLNGGGK
+802 
-811 ILNTDGLTVQS
+811 
-822 GDFAGIIDNSNTS
+822 
-835 LLKNGAGTL
+835 
-844 TLTGNNAYTGSTTIS
+844 
-859 EGTLKGN
+859 
-866 IASGTDLSIAA
+866 
-877 SAIYDGDN
+877 
-885 KARSVGGLNGGGKI
+885 
-899 LNTSGLTV
+899 
-907 QSGTFGGVIDNSNTS
+907 
-922 LIKTG
+922 
-927 AGTLTLTGNNAY
+927 
-939 TGGTTISEGTLKG
+939 
-952 NIASG
+952 
-957 TDLSIAASATYDGDN
+957 
-972 KARSVGDLN
+972 
-981 GGGNIFNTDGLT
+981 
-993 VQSGTFDGVID
+993 
-1004 NSNTSLTKTGAGTLT
+1004 
-1019 LTGNNAYTGSTT
+1019 
-1031 ISEGTLK
+1031 
-1038 GNIASGT
+1038 
-1045 DLSIAASATYD
+1045 
-1056 GANKARSVGGLNGGG
+1056 
-1071 KILNTDGLTVQSGTF
+1071 
-1086 GGVIGNS
+1086 
-1093 NTSLIK
+1093 
-1099 TGAGTLTLTGTNA
+1099 
-1112 YTGSTT
+1112 
-1118 ISEGTLKGNIA
+1118 
-1129 SGTDL
+1129 
-1134 SIADSATYDGDN
+1134 
-1146 KARSVGGLNG
+1146 
-1156 AGNILNTDG
+1156 
-1165 LTVQSGDF
+1165 
-1173 AGSIDNSNSGLTKTG
+1173 
-1188 AGTLTLSGTNTYT
+1188 SGTNTYT

-1223 LYGGTVFDRGSHNHS
+1223 LYGGTVFNRGSHNHS

-1292 CNVGLAGG
+1292 YNVGLAGG

-1625 KARAK
+1625 KARAR

-1651 LSLTPSADLPLTIDL
+1651 LSLTPSTDLPLTVDL

>member
-1 MTHRFRFTCTR
+1 
-12 LLPAC
+12 
-17 ALAALLVGPPG
+17 
-28 FAPSANA
+28 
-35 ADVTYP
+35 
-41 GSNLDKGPLWNID
+41 
-54 NSLFPAGSLSD
+54 
-65 NVVTI
+65 
-70 NSGNVGGDVYGNDV
+70 
-84 DAAFSPVSNNTVILS
+84 
-99 GGSVGGDILGGA
+99 
-111 NNGAV
+111 
-116 TDNNV
+116 
-121 SISGFGSVLGS
+121 
-132 VYGGYGAAEGTVNGN
+132 
-147 DVSISDSGSVTGNV
+147 
-161 LGGYSRSVNSH
+161 
-172 VIGNTV
+172 
-178 TISGGTVRDIYGGQ
+178 
-192 SGKGNAL
+192 
-199 NNRVTLDGAASQTN
+199 
-213 VIYGGRVEQG
+213 
-223 TARENAVVMK
+223 
-233 NGSVTLGIFGG
+233 
-244 IATADGGQAQDNHVT
+244 
-259 MSGGSVG
+259 
-266 EHLIG
+266 
-271 GYVQNG
+271 
-277 SGAATGNSVIFNG
+277 
-290 GSVTEN
+290 
-296 VYGGRSVNGPAQNNS
+296 
-311 VTMTNGSANWLLGGY
+311 MTNGSAN
-326 SNSGDASGNRVEVS
+326 
-340 GGTLSGGV
+340 
-348 NGGETTSGN
+348 
-357 ATGNSVD
+357 
-364 FSNVTAT
+364 
-371 YVQGGY
+371 
-377 SGSGS
+377 
-382 ATGNSLALHSG
+382 
-393 TVQNNA
+393 
-399 FGGYVD
+399 
-405 SGSGEASDNSV
+405 
-416 TFNGGSVTNN
+416 
-426 IYGGMSAAGLAQNN
+426 
-440 SVTMTNGSAKW
+440 
-451 LLGGYSANGNVIG
+451 
-464 NSVTFNGGSVTN
+464 
-476 NIYGGMSA
+476 
-484 AGLAQNN
+484 
-491 SVTMTNGSAK
+491 

-540 NIVSISSGT
+540 NIVSISGGT

-659 GPITKTGAG
+659 GSITKTGAG

-877 SAIYDGDN
+877 SA
-885 KARSVGGLNGGGKI
+885 
-899 LNTSGLTV
+899 
-907 QSGTFGGVIDNSNTS
+907 
-922 LIKTG
+922 
-927 AGTLTLTGNNAY
+927 
-939 TGGTTISEGTLKG
+939 
-952 NIASG
+952 
-957 TDLSIAASATYDGDN
+957 
-972 KARSVGDLN
+972 
-981 GGGNIFNTDGLT
+981 
-993 VQSGTFDGVID
+993 
-1004 NSNTSLTKTGAGTLT
+1004 
-1019 LTGNNAYTGSTT
+1019 
-1031 ISEGTLK
+1031 
-1038 GNIASGT
+1038 
-1045 DLSIAASATYD
+1045 TYD

-1093 NTSLIK
+1093 NTSLI
-1099 TGAGTLTLTGTNA
+1099 
-1112 YTGSTT
+1112 
-1118 ISEGTLKGNIA
+1118 
-1129 SGTDL
+1129 
-1134 SIADSATYDGDN
+1134 
-1146 KARSVGGLNG
+1146 
-1156 AGNILNTDG
+1156 
-1165 LTVQSGDF
+1165 
-1173 AGSIDNSNSGLTKTG
+1173 KTG

-1249 NGQSAMYKGDL
+1249 NSQSAMYKGDL

-1292 CNVGLAGG
+1292 YNVGLAGG

-1339 HDITADVNLDPTTR
+1339 HDITADVNLDPTTG

-1369 QSKALSEG
+1369 QSKALPEG

-1502 IGPGRFYAE
+1502 TGPGRFYAE

>member
-147 DVSISDSGSVTGNV
+147 DVSIFDSGSVTGNV

-199 NNRVTLDGAASQTN
+199 NNSVTLDGAASQAN

-259 MSGGSVG
+259 MSGGAVG

-311 VTMTNGSANWLLGGY
+311 VTMTNGSAKWLLGGY

-464 NSVTFNGGSVTN
+464 NSV
-476 NIYGGMSA
+476 NI
-484 AGLAQNN
+484 
-491 SVTMTNGSAK
+491 
-501 WLLGGYSANGNV
+501 
-513 IGNSVN
+513 
-519 VSGGTLT
+519 SGGTLT

-540 NIVSISSGT
+540 NIVSISGGT

-659 GPITKTGAG
+659 GSITKTGAG

-684 SAGTLSIGSDTNIG
+684 SAGTLKGNIA
-698 SGTNTIGNKGTLL
+698 SGTDLSIADSAIYDGDNKARSVGGL
-711 LSGNGTYTNDWTLSG
+711 NG
-726 AGSAIATD
+726 AGKIL
-734 NNNTLSGVLSGNGG
+734 NTNG
-748 LTKTGAG
+748 LTVQSGDFAGIIDNSNTSLLKNGAG
-755 TLTLTGNNT
+755 TLTLTGNNAYT
-764 YAGGTAINDGTLKGN
+764 GSTTISEGTLKGS

-835 LLKNGAGTL
+835 LTKTGAGTL

-859 EGTLKGN
+859 DGTLKGN
-866 IASGTDLSIAA
+866 IASGTDLSIAD
-877 SAIYDGDN
+877 SATYDGDN
-885 KARSVGGLNGGGKI
+885 KARSVGGLNGDGKI
-899 LNTSGLTV
+899 LNTDGLTV
-907 QSGTFGGVIDNSNTS
+907 QNGTFGGVIDNSNTS
-922 LIKTG
+922 LTKTG
-927 AGTLTLTGNNAY
+927 AGTLTLTRNNAY

-957 TDLSIAASATYDGDN
+957 TDLSIVDNATYDGDN
-972 KARSVGDLN
+972 KARSVGGLN
-981 GGGNIFNTDGLT
+981 GGGN
-993 VQSGTFDGVID
+993 
-1004 NSNTSLTKTGAGTLT
+1004 
-1019 LTGNNAYTGSTT
+1019 
-1031 ISEGTLK
+1031 
-1038 GNIASGT
+1038 
-1045 DLSIAASATYD
+1045 
-1056 GANKARSVGGLNGGG
+1056 
-1071 KILNTDGLTVQSGTF
+1071 ILNTDGLTVQSGTF

-1112 YTGSTT
+1112 YTGGTT

-1134 SIADSATYDGDN
+1134 SIADSATYDGAN

-1156 AGNILNTDG
+1156 GGKILNTNG

-1173 AGSIDNSNSGLTKTG
+1173 AGIIDNSNTSLLKTG

-1249 NGQSAMYKGDL
+1249 NGQSSMYKGDL

-1441 LTGLAWG
+1441 LTGLSWG

-1511 ASGRAGKTHNE
+1511 TSGRAGKTHNE

-1625 KARAK
+1625 KARAT

-1636 DAPNLRGNTGIGELG
+1636 DAPNLHGNTGIGELG
-1651 LSLTPSADLPLTIDL
+1651 ISLTPSADLPLTVDL
-1666 GVQGYTGKHEGVTG
+1666 GVQGYTGKREGVTG

>member
-41 GSNLDKGPLWNID
+41 GSNLDKGPLWNIG

-65 NVVTI
+65 NKVTI
-70 NSGNVGGDVYGNDV
+70 NSGNVSGDVYGNDM

-116 TDNNV
+116 TGNKV

-172 VIGNTV
+172 LIGNTV

-199 NNRVTLDGAASQTN
+199 NNRVTLDGAASQAN

-277 SGAATGNSVIFNG
+277 NGAATGNSVIFNG

-326 SNSGDASGNRVEVS
+326 SDSGDVSGNSVNVS

-416 TFNGGSVTNN
+416 TFNGGSVANN

-451 LLGGYSANGNVIG
+451 LLGGYSANGNVSG
-464 NSVTFNGGSVTN
+464 NS
-476 NIYGGMSA
+476 I
-484 AGLAQNN
+484 
-491 SVTMTNGSAK
+491 
-501 WLLGGYSANGNV
+501 
-513 IGNSVN
+513 N

-540 NIVSISSGT
+540 NIVSISGGT

-659 GPITKTGAG
+659 GSITKAGAG

-755 TLTLTGNNT
+755 TLTL
-764 YAGGTAINDGTLKGN
+764 
-779 IASGTDLSIAASAIY
+779 
-794 DGDNKARS
+794 
-802 VGGLNGGGK
+802 
-811 ILNTDGLTVQS
+811 
-822 GDFAGIIDNSNTS
+822 
-835 LLKNGAGTL
+835 
-844 TLTGNNAYTGSTTIS
+844 
-859 EGTLKGN
+859 
-866 IASGTDLSIAA
+866 
-877 SAIYDGDN
+877 
-885 KARSVGGLNGGGKI
+885 
-899 LNTSGLTV
+899 
-907 QSGTFGGVIDNSNTS
+907 
-922 LIKTG
+922 
-927 AGTLTLTGNNAY
+927 
-939 TGGTTISEGTLKG
+939 
-952 NIASG
+952 
-957 TDLSIAASATYDGDN
+957 
-972 KARSVGDLN
+972 
-981 GGGNIFNTDGLT
+981 
-993 VQSGTFDGVID
+993 
-1004 NSNTSLTKTGAGTLT
+1004 
-1019 LTGNNAYTGSTT
+1019 
-1031 ISEGTLK
+1031 
-1038 GNIASGT
+1038 
-1045 DLSIAASATYD
+1045 
-1056 GANKARSVGGLNGGG
+1056 
-1071 KILNTDGLTVQSGTF
+1071 
-1086 GGVIGNS
+1086 
-1093 NTSLIK
+1093 
-1099 TGAGTLTLTGTNA
+1099 
-1112 YTGSTT
+1112 
-1118 ISEGTLKGNIA
+1118 
-1129 SGTDL
+1129 
-1134 SIADSATYDGDN
+1134 
-1146 KARSVGGLNG
+1146 
-1156 AGNILNTDG
+1156 
-1165 LTVQSGDF
+1165 
-1173 AGSIDNSNSGLTKTG
+1173 
-1188 AGTLTLSGTNTYT
+1188 SGTNTYT

-1249 NGQSAMYKGDL
+1249 NSQSAMYKGDL

-1292 CNVGLAGG
+1292 YNVGLAGG

-1339 HDITADVNLDPTTR
+1339 HDITADVNLDPTTG

-1369 QSKALSEG
+1369 QSKALPEG

-1502 IGPGRFYAE
+1502 TGPGRFYAE